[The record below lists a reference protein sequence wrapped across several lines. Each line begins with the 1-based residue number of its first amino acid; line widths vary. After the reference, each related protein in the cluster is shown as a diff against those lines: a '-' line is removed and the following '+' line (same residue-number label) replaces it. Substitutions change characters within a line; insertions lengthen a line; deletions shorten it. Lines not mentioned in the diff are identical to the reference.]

1 MKKLYISLLTAFTI
15 IQASAQDKSYFLS
28 SPSLSPDG
36 KTAYFAYDGD
46 IWKADSNGGNASR
59 ITALDG
65 EEINPRVSPDGKW
78 LAFSSNQYG
87 NYDVYVMPAEGGNIK
102 QLTFHTG
109 KDEIENWGWDSK
121 TIYFTSNRNNNFG
134 SFKTTVEGKTPQKLF
149 NNYFNNT
156 NGLAETPAG
165 EFLFTNSSES
175 ANQVHRKRYKG
186 ENNPDILGYNPK
198 NGTFKQ
204 YTNYEGKDFNPSV
217 DKNGVIYFI
226 SDENNNEYN
235 LYKIENG
242 KKIPLTQFD
251 TSIKKPFVSANGSKV
266 IFEKDYQLYIYDVAT
281 KATKALNINLNTNKT
296 LEKEQNFGVENNISY
311 YDVSPD
317 GKKMAFISRGVLFVS
332 DIEGKFT
339 QQVSDGKERAM
350 EVKWLKDNRTLLFSQ
365 TDKGYQNWF
374 SISADGKDP
383 LKQLTHDSRNNRNI
397 TLNSDLTK
405 AVYLSGRDEVRLMD
419 LKSFSSS
426 TIVKDEIWAFQNST
440 PSFSPNNEYV
450 LFSAKRNFE
459 LDIFIYNIKKQQTIN
474 LTNTGVSEEDPFWSP
489 NGKYIYFAS
498 DRTNPSYPLGMQKSN
513 IYRMALDWFDEPY
526 KSEKFDKLFTEEKKE
541 TKPSEKEKDNKDKK
555 DKKDTENKEEKDKKD
570 EKEKE
575 PVIKELKINPEN
587 TLDRIE
593 LVTDRYGY
601 QDDPSVFLDDK
612 KEILFFNS
620 NQDNGKKQLFKKVFS
635 DFEPAKSEKVF
646 DKAAY
651 YITKSDKNLFA
662 LVEGNIYKM
671 TLAALK
677 PEKVNIQYTFDK
689 DLASEFT
696 QMYDE
701 AWTGVDENFY
711 DENFHGINWKAKKE
725 QYAKY
730 LPHVHNRND
739 LRILLNDLLG
749 ELNSSHTGFSSTGKE
764 ETRYLNY
771 FTNETGIVFK
781 EDQPYI
787 VESIVRKSPAFRS
800 GVDIKPGDQ
809 LIAVNGKNI
818 DTAENRETYFTS
830 PKKQD
835 ELTLTLSRSGKNVTT
850 KVHPVSN
857 TELKTLLYDDWI
869 FNNRQRVNKL
879 SNNRIAY
886 SYMKNMST
894 DELDRFLLNM
904 VEQEN
909 RKDAIILDLRYNTG
923 GNVHDK
929 VLNFLSQRPYLQ
941 WKYREGKM
949 TTQPN
954 FAPSGKPIVLL
965 INEGSLSDA
974 EITAAGF
981 KALKLGKII
990 GQDTYRWIIFTSGK
1004 SLVDGSFYR
1013 LPSWGTYTLDGQNL
1027 EKTGVKPDIYVK
1039 NTFVDRQ
1046 KDNDP
1051 QLERAVQEILKDIKK

>member
-1 MKKLYISLLTAFTI
+1 MKRIFISLLAAFAS
-15 IQASAQDKSYFLS
+15 IQISAQEKSYFLS
-28 SPSLSPDG
+28 TPSLSPDG

-46 IWKADSNGGNASR
+46 IWKVDSNGGNASR
-59 ITALDG
+59 VTALDG
-65 EEINPRVSPDGKW
+65 EEINPRLSPDGKW

-87 NYDVYVMPAEGGNIK
+87 NYDVYVMPSEGGTIK

-109 KDEIENWGWDSK
+109 KDDMENWGWDNK

-134 SFKTTVEGKTPQKLF
+134 SFKTTIEGKTPQKLF

-165 EFLFTNSSES
+165 EYLFTSSSES

-186 ENNPDILGYNPK
+186 ANNPDILGYNPK
-198 NGTFKQ
+198 TNAYTQ
-204 YTNYEGKDFNPSV
+204 HTNYEGKDFNVSV
-217 DKNGVIYFI
+217 DKNGIIYFI

-242 KKIPLTQFD
+242 KKTALTQFD
-251 TSIKKPFVSANGSKV
+251 TSIKKPFVAANGSKV
-266 IFEKDYQLYIYDVAT
+266 IFEKDYQLYIYNTTT
-281 KATKALNINLNTNKT
+281 KNTTLLNVNLNTNKT
-296 LEKEQNFGVENNISY
+296 LEKDQNFSVENNISY

-317 GKKMAFISRGVLFVS
+317 GKKMAFVSRGILFVS

-339 QQVSDGKERAM
+339 QQVSDGKERVM
-350 EVKWLKDNRTLLFSQ
+350 EAKWLKDNRTLLFNQ

-374 SISADGKDP
+374 TISADGKGQ
-383 LKQLTHDSRNNRNI
+383 LKQLTNDLRNNRSI
-397 TLNSDLTK
+397 TLNNDLSK
-405 AVYLSGRDEVRLMD
+405 AVYLSGRDEVRLLD
-419 LKSFSSS
+419 LKNFNST
-426 TIVKDEIWAFQNST
+426 TIVKDEIWAFQNSR
-440 PSFSPNNEYV
+440 PSFSPNDEYV

-459 LDIFIYNIKKQQTIN
+459 LDIFIYNIKKGQTIN
-474 LTNTGVSEEDPFWSP
+474 LTNTGVSEEDPTWSP

-513 IYRMALDWFDEPY
+513 IYRMALDWFDEPF
-526 KSEKFDKLFTEEKKE
+526 KSEKFDKLFVEEKKE
-541 TKPSEKEKDNKDKK
+541 TKSD
-555 DKKDTENKEEKDKKD
+555 KEEKDKKD
-570 EKEKE
+570 KKGKKEDDKDKKEVKE
-575 PVIKELKINPEN
+575 PVIKELKVNPEN
-587 TLDRIE
+587 TLERIE
-593 LVTDRYGY
+593 LITDRYGY
-601 QDDPSVFLDDK
+601 QDDPIVFADDK
-612 KEILFFNS
+612 KEILLFNS
-620 NQDNGKKQLFKKVFS
+620 NQDNGKRQLFKKVFT

-651 YITKSDKNLFA
+651 YITKNDKNLFA
-662 LVEGNIYKM
+662 LIEGNIYK
-671 TLAALK
+671 TAISALK
-677 PEKVNIQYTFDK
+677 PEKINIQYTFNK
-689 DLASEFT
+689 NLASEFT

-701 AWTGVDENFY
+701 TWTGVEENFY
-711 DENFHGINWKAKKE
+711 DEKFHGVDWKGKKE

-730 LPHVHNRND
+730 LPYVNSRND

-749 ELNSSHTGFSSTGKE
+749 ELNSSHIGFSSSGKE
-764 ETRYLNY
+764 ESTYLNY
-771 FTNETGIVFK
+771 FTNETGIIFK
-781 EDQPYI
+781 KDAPYT

-800 GVDIKPGDQ
+800 GVDIKPGDE
-809 LIAVNGKNI
+809 LISVNGKTI
-818 DTAENRETYFTS
+818 DPKENNEIYFTT

-835 ELTLTLSRSGKNVTT
+835 ELTLVFNRGGKNITA
-850 KVHPVSN
+850 KVHPISN
-857 TELKTLLYDDWI
+857 TELKGLLYDDWI
-869 FNNRQRVNKL
+869 FNNRQRVNQL

-894 DELDRFLLNM
+894 DELDRFLLDM

-909 RKDAIILDLRYNTG
+909 KKEAVILDLRFNTG

-929 VLNFLSQRPYLQ
+929 VLNFLAQKPYLQ

-949 TTQPN
+949 TAQPN

-974 EITAAGF
+974 EMTAAGF

-990 GQDTYRWIIFTSGK
+990 GQETYRWIIFTSGK

-1039 NTFVDRQ
+1039 NTFLDRQ
-1046 KDNDP
+1046 SDNDP
-1051 QLERAVQEILKDIKK
+1051 QLERAIQEILKDLKK

>member
-1 MKKLYISLLTAFTI
+1 MKKTFISLFSAFALMQI
-15 IQASAQDKSYFLS
+15 SAQEKSYFLS
-28 SPSLSPDG
+28 TPSLSPDG

-46 IWKADSNGGNASR
+46 LWKVDSNGGNASR

-87 NYDVYVMPAEGGNIK
+87 NYDVYVMPADGGTIR

-109 KDEIENWGWDSK
+109 KDEMESWGWDSK

-134 SFKTTVEGKTPQKLF
+134 SFKTTIEGKTPQKLF

-165 EFLFTNSSES
+165 EYLFTSSSES

-186 ENNPDILGYNPK
+186 ENNPEILGYNPK
-198 NGTFKQ
+198 NNSFKQ
-204 YTNYEGKDFNPSV
+204 YTSYEGKDFNPSV
-217 DKNGVIYFI
+217 DKNGIIYFI

-242 KKIPLTQFD
+242 TKTALTQFD
-251 TSIKKPFVSANGSKV
+251 TSIKKPFVAANGSKV
-266 IFEKDYQLYIYDVAT
+266 IFEKDYQLYIYDVAGKST
-281 KATKALNINLNTNKT
+281 KLLNTSLNTNKT
-296 LEKEQNFGVENNISY
+296 LEKDQNFNVESNISY

-317 GKKMAFISRGVLFVS
+317 GKKMAFVSRGVLFVS
-332 DIEGKFT
+332 DSEGKFA
-339 QQVSDGKERAM
+339 QQVSDGKERVM
-350 EVKWLKDNRTLLFSQ
+350 EVKWLKDNRTLLYSQ

-374 SISADGKDP
+374 SISADGKEQP
-383 LKQLTHDSRNNRNI
+383 RQLTHDLRNNRSI
-397 TLNSDLTK
+397 TLNKDLSK

-419 LKSFSSS
+419 LSNFSST
-426 TIVKDEIWAFQNST
+426 TIVRDEIWAFQNSK

-459 LDIFIYNIKKQQTIN
+459 LDIFIHNIKKGQTIN
-474 LTNTGVSEEDPFWSP
+474 LTNTGVSEEDPYWSP

-498 DRTNPSYPLGMQKSN
+498 DRINPSYPLGMQKSN
-513 IYRMALDWFDEPY
+513 IFRMALDWFDEPY
-526 KSEKFDKLFTEEKKE
+526 KSERFDKLFIEEEKEKKTTDTQKDSKEKKNKKEESTDKEEKKQ
-541 TKPSEKEKDNKDKK
+541 
-555 DKKDTENKEEKDKKD
+555 
-570 EKEKE
+570 EKE
-575 PVIKELKINPEN
+575 PVIKELKVNPEN
-587 TLDRIE
+587 TLERIE

-601 QDDPSVFLDDK
+601 QDGPAVFADDK

-620 NQDNGKKQLFKKVFS
+620 NQDNGKRQLFKKVFT

-651 YITKSDKNLFA
+651 YITKNNKNLFA
-662 LVEGNIYKM
+662 LIEGNIYKM
-671 TLAALK
+671 TLAAGK
-677 PEKVNIQYTFDK
+677 PEKVNIQYNFDK
-689 DLASEFT
+689 NLASEFT
-696 QMYDE
+696 QMYNE
-701 AWTGVDENFY
+701 AWTGVEENFY
-711 DENFHGINWKAKKE
+711 DENFHGVNWKAKKE

-730 LPHVHNRND
+730 LPYVNNRND

-749 ELNSSHTGFSSTGKE
+749 ELNSSHIGFSSSGKE
-764 ETRYLNY
+764 ESTYLNY
-771 FTNETGIVFK
+771 ITNESGIIFK
-781 EDQPYI
+781 KDQPYM

-809 LIAVNGKNI
+809 LVSVNGKNI
-818 DTAENRETYFTS
+818 DPNENREAYFTS

-835 ELTLTLSRSGKNVTT
+835 ELILTFSRNGKNVTT

-857 TELKTLLYDDWI
+857 AELKRLLYDDWI
-869 FNNRQRVNKL
+869 FNNRQRVNQL

-894 DELDRFLLNM
+894 DELDRFLLDM
-904 VEQEN
+904 VEQEIQ
-909 RKDAIILDLRYNTG
+909 KDAVILDLRYNTG

-929 VLNFLSQRPYLQ
+929 VLNFLAQKPYLQ

-949 TTQPN
+949 TAQPN

-974 EITAAGF
+974 EMTAAGF

-990 GQDTYRWIIFTSGK
+990 GQETYRWIIFTSGK
-1004 SLVDGSFYR
+1004 SLVDGSYYR
-1013 LPSWGTYTLDGQNL
+1013 LPAWGTYTLDGQNL

-1039 NTFVDRQ
+1039 NTFLDRQ
-1046 KDNDP
+1046 QGNDP
-1051 QLERAVQEILKDIKK
+1051 QLERAIQEIMKDLKK

>member
-1 MKKLYISLLTAFTI
+1 MKKTIISLLTAFSI
-15 IQASAQDKSYFLS
+15 IGISAQDKSYFLS

-36 KTAYFAYDGD
+36 KTAYFSYDGD
-46 IWKADSNGGNASR
+46 IWKVDSNGGNASR

-65 EEINPRVSPDGKW
+65 EEINPRLSPDGKW

-109 KDEIENWGWDSK
+109 RDEMESWSWDSK
-121 TIYFTSNRNNNFG
+121 TIYFTSGRNNNFG
-134 SFKTTVEGKTPQKLF
+134 SFKTTIEGKTPQKLF

-156 NGLAETPAG
+156 NGLVETPAG
-165 EFLFTNSSES
+165 EYLFTSSSES
-175 ANQVHRKRYKG
+175 AHQVQRKRYKG

-198 NGTFKQ
+198 SNSFKQ

-217 DKNGVIYFI
+217 DKNGIIYFI
-226 SDENNNEYN
+226 SDENNGEYN
-235 LYKIENG
+235 LYKLENG
-242 KKIPLTQFD
+242 TKTSLTQFD
-251 TSIKKPFVSANGSKV
+251 TSIKKPSVSADGSKV
-266 IFEKDYQLYIYDVAT
+266 IFEKDYQLYIYDIASKNT
-281 KATKALNINLNTNKT
+281 KPLNVSLNTNKT
-296 LEKEQNFGVENNISY
+296 LEKEQNFNVENNISY

-317 GKKMAFISRGVLFVS
+317 GKKMAFISRGVVFVS
-332 DIEGKFT
+332 DIEGKFA

-350 EVKWLKDNRTLLFSQ
+350 EVKWLKDNRTLLYSQ
-365 TDKGYQNWF
+365 TYNGYQNWF
-374 SISADGKDP
+374 TIPADGKGQS
-383 LKQLTHDSRNNRNI
+383 KQLTEDLRNNRNI
-397 TLNSDLTK
+397 TFNSDLSK
-405 AVYLSGRDEVRLMD
+405 AVYLSGRDEVRLLD
-419 LKSFSSS
+419 LKSFKST
-426 TIVKDEIWAFQNST
+426 TIVKDEIWAFQNSR

-459 LDIFIYNIKKQQTIN
+459 LDIFIYNIKKGQTLN
-474 LTNTGVSEEDPFWSP
+474 LTNTGVSEEDPVWSP
-489 NGKYIYFAS
+489 NGRYIYFAS

-513 IYRMALDWFDEPY
+513 IYRMALDWFDEPF
-526 KSEKFDKLFTEEKKE
+526 KSEKFDNLFTEEKKE
-541 TKPSEKEKDNKDKK
+541 TKPSDKDKDKK
-555 DKKDTENKEEKDKKD
+555 NKKEDGKDK
-570 EKEKE
+570 EKKEEKE
-575 PVIKELKINPEN
+575 PVIKELKVNPED

-601 QDDPSVFLDDK
+601 QDDPAVFSDDK
-612 KEILFFNS
+612 KEILLFNS
-620 NQDNGKKQLFKKVFS
+620 NQDNGKRQLFKKVFT

-651 YITKSDKNLFA
+651 YLTKNEKNLFA
-662 LVEGNIYKM
+662 LIEGNIYK
-671 TLAALK
+671 TTVAALK
-677 PEKVNIQYTFDK
+677 PEKINIQYSFDK

-696 QMYDE
+696 QMYAE
-701 AWTGVDENFY
+701 AWTGVEENFY
-711 DENFHGINWKAKKE
+711 DEKFHGIDWKAKKE

-730 LPHVHNRND
+730 LPYVHNRND

-764 ETRYLNY
+764 EAMFLNY
-771 FTNETGIVFK
+771 FTNETGIIFK
-781 EDQPYI
+781 KDQPYT
-787 VESIVRKSPAFRS
+787 VESIVRKSPAYRS

-809 LIAVNGKNI
+809 LISVNGKKI
-818 DTAENRETYFTS
+818 DPNENRETYFTS

-835 ELTLTLSRSGKNVTT
+835 ELVLTFSRDGKNITT
-850 KVHPVSN
+850 KVHPISN
-857 TELKTLLYDDWI
+857 GELKALLYDDWI
-869 FNNRQRVNKL
+869 YNNHQRVDKL

-886 SYMKNMST
+886 SCMKNMST
-894 DELDRFLLNM
+894 DELDRFLLDM

-909 RKDAIILDLRYNTG
+909 RKDAVILDLRYNTG

-929 VLNFLSQRPYLQ
+929 VLNFLSQKPYLQ

-965 INEGSLSDA
+965 INEASLSDA
-974 EITAAGF
+974 EMTAAGF

-990 GQDTYRWIIFTSGK
+990 GQDTYRWIIFTSAKG
-1004 SLVDGSFYR
+1004 LVDGSSYR

-1039 NTFVDRQ
+1039 NTFMDRLQ
-1046 KDNDP
+1046 DNDP
-1051 QLERAVQEILKDIKK
+1051 QLERAVQEILKDLKK

>member
-1 MKKLYISLLTAFTI
+1 MKKIFISLLTAFSI
-15 IQASAQDKSYFLS
+15 IQISAQEKSYFLS

-36 KTAYFAYDGD
+36 KTAYFAYGGD
-46 IWKADSNGGNASR
+46 IWKVDSNGGNASR

-65 EEINPRVSPDGKW
+65 EEINPRISPDGKW

-87 NYDVYVMPAEGGNIK
+87 NYDVYVMPVEGGTIK

-109 KDEIENWGWDSK
+109 KDEIESWGWDSK
-121 TIYFTSNRNNNFG
+121 TLYFTSNRNNNFG
-134 SFKTTVEGKTPQKLF
+134 SFKTTIEGKTPQKLF
-149 NNYFNNT
+149 YNYFNNT
-156 NGLAETPAG
+156 SGIAETPAG
-165 EFLFTNSSES
+165 EYLFTSSSE
-175 ANQVHRKRYKG
+175 AVNQTHRKRYKG
-186 ENNPDILGYNPK
+186 ENNPDILGYSPWSNS
-198 NGTFKQ
+198 FRQ

-217 DKNGVIYFI
+217 DENGSVYFI

-235 LYKIENG
+235 LYQIENG
-242 KKIPLTQFD
+242 KKISLTQFD
-251 TSIKKPFVSANGSKV
+251 TSIKKPFVSANGAKV
-266 IFEKDYQLYIYDVAT
+266 IFEKDYQLYIYDTAA
-281 KATKALNINLNTNKT
+281 KSTKALDISLNTNKI
-296 LEKEQNFGVENNISY
+296 LEKEQNFSVENNISY

-317 GKKMAFISRGVLFVS
+317 GKKIAFVSRGVLFVS

-339 QQVSDGKERAM
+339 QQISNGKERVM
-350 EVKWLKDNRTLLFSQ
+350 EVKWLKDNRTLLFNQ

-374 SISADGKDP
+374 SITADGKDQA
-383 LKQLTHDSRNNRNI
+383 KQLTHDLRNNRNI
-397 TLNSDLTK
+397 TLNNDLSK
-405 AVYLSGRDEVRLMD
+405 AVYLSGRDEVRIMD
-419 LKSFSSS
+419 LKSFSSTS
-426 TIVKDEIWAFQNST
+426 IIKDEIWAFQNSK

-459 LDIFIYNIKKQQTIN
+459 LDIFIYNIKKSQTIN

-489 NGKYIYFAS
+489 NGKYIYFSS

-526 KSEKFDKLFTEEKKE
+526 KSEKFDKLFIEEKKSPE
-541 TKPSEKEKDNKDKK
+541 TPKKTKE
-555 DKKDTENKEEKDKKD
+555 KKD
-570 EKEKE
+570 ESKEKKEEKE
-575 PVIKELKINPEN
+575 PVIKELKVNPED
-587 TLDRIE
+587 TLERIE

-601 QDDPSVFLDDK
+601 QDDPTVFADDK
-612 KEILFFNS
+612 KEILLFNS
-620 NQDNGKKQLFKKVFS
+620 NQDNGKKQLFKKVFT

-646 DKAAY
+646 DKEASQ
-651 YITKSDKNLFA
+651 ITKIEKNIFA
-662 LVEGNIYKM
+662 LIEGNIYKM
-671 TLAALK
+671 TLDALK
-677 PEKVNIQYTFDK
+677 PEKINIQYAFDK

-696 QMYDE
+696 QMYNE
-701 AWTGVDENFY
+701 AWTGVEENFY

-730 LPHVHNRND
+730 LPYVNNRND

-781 EDQPYI
+781 ADQPYI
-787 VESIVRKSPAFRS
+787 VESVVRKSPAFRS
-800 GVDIKPGDQ
+800 GVDVQPGDQ
-809 LIAVNGKNI
+809 LIAVNGKKT
-818 DTAENRETYFTS
+818 DPLENREAYFTS

-835 ELTLTLSRSGKNVTT
+835 ELILTFSRSGKNVTT
-850 KVHPVSN
+850 KVHPISN
-857 TELKTLLYDDWI
+857 TDLKGLLYDDWI

-894 DELDRFLLNM
+894 DELDRFLLDM

-909 RKDAIILDLRYNTG
+909 KKDAVILDLRYNTG

-929 VLNFLSQRPYLQ
+929 VLNFLAQKPYLQ

-954 FAPSGKPIVLL
+954 FAPAGKPIVLL
-965 INEGSLSDA
+965 INEASLSDA
-974 EITAAGF
+974 EMTAAGF

-1039 NTFVDRQ
+1039 NSFMDRQ
-1046 KDNDP
+1046 QDNDP
-1051 QLERAVQEILKDIKK
+1051 QLERAVQEILKDLKK

>member
-1 MKKLYISLLTAFTI
+1 MKKIFISLLTAFSI
-15 IQASAQDKSYFLS
+15 IQISAQEKSYFLS
-28 SPSLSPDG
+28 SPSLSPNG
-36 KTAYFAYDGD
+36 ATAYFAFGGD
-46 IWKADSNGGNASR
+46 IWKVDSNGGNASR

-65 EEINPRVSPDGKW
+65 EEINPRISPDGKW

-87 NYDVYVMPAEGGNIK
+87 NYDVYVMPVEGGAIK

-109 KDEIENWGWDSK
+109 KDEIESWGWDSK
-121 TIYFTSNRNNNFG
+121 TLYFTSNRNNNFG
-134 SFKTTVEGKTPQKLF
+134 SFKTTIDGKTPQKLF

-156 NGLAETPAG
+156 SGITETPAG
-165 EFLFTNSSES
+165 EYLFTNSSEA
-175 ANQVHRKRYKG
+175 ANQTHRKQYKG
-186 ENNPDILGYNPK
+186 ENNPDILGYSPQN
-198 NGTFKQ
+198 NSFRQ

-217 DKNGVIYFI
+217 DKNGSVYFI

-235 LYKIENG
+235 LYQIENG

-266 IFEKDYQLYIYDVAT
+266 IFEKDYQLYIYDVAAKNT
-281 KATKALNINLNTNKT
+281 KVLDISLNTNKI
-296 LEKEQNFGVENNISY
+296 LEKEQNFSVENNISY

-317 GKKMAFISRGVLFVS
+317 GKKIAFVSRGVLFVS

-339 QQVSDGKERAM
+339 QKISDGKERVM
-350 EVKWLKDNRTLLFSQ
+350 EVKWLKDNRTLLFNQ

-374 SISADGKDP
+374 SIAADGKNQP
-383 LKQLTHDSRNNRNI
+383 KQLTHDLRNNRNI
-397 TLNSDLTK
+397 TLNTDLSK
-405 AVYLSGRDEVRLMD
+405 AVYLSGRDEVRIMD
-419 LKSFSSS
+419 LKGFNST
-426 TIVKDEIWAFQNST
+426 TIVKDEIWAFQNSK

-459 LDIFIYNIKKQQTIN
+459 LDILIYNIKKSQTIN

-489 NGKYIYFAS
+489 NGKYIYFSS

-526 KSEKFDKLFTEEKKE
+526 KSEKFDKLFIEEQKSSEKTKDKKEKKDE
-541 TKPSEKEKDNKDKK
+541 NKDKK
-555 DKKDTENKEEKDKKD
+555 
-570 EKEKE
+570 KEKE
-575 PVIKELKINPEN
+575 PVIKELKVDPEN
-587 TLDRIE
+587 TLERIE

-601 QDDPSVFLDDK
+601 QDNPTVFADDK
-612 KEILFFNS
+612 KETLLFNS
-620 NQDNGKKQLFKKVFS
+620 NQDNGKKQLFKKVFI

-646 DKAAY
+646 DKEASL
-651 YITKSDKNLFA
+651 INKIEKNLFA
-662 LVEGNIYKM
+662 LIEGNIYKM
-671 TLAALK
+671 TLDALK
-677 PEKVNIQYTFDK
+677 PEKINIQHAFDK

-696 QMYDE
+696 QMYNE

-730 LPHVHNRND
+730 LPYVNNRND

-749 ELNSSHTGFSSTGKE
+749 ELNSSHTGFSSSGKE

-781 EDQPYI
+781 TDQPYT

-800 GVDIKPGDQ
+800 GVDVKPGDQ
-809 LIAVNGKNI
+809 LIAVNGKKI
-818 DTAENRETYFTS
+818 DPLENREAYFTS

-835 ELTLTLSRSGKNVTT
+835 ELILTFSRNGKNITT
-850 KVHPVSN
+850 KVHPISN
-857 TELKTLLYDDWI
+857 IDLKVLLYDDWI

-879 SNNRIAY
+879 SDNRIAY
-886 SYMKNMST
+886 SYMKNMSS
-894 DELDRFLLNM
+894 DELDRFLLDM

-909 RKDAIILDLRYNTG
+909 KKDAVILDLRYNTG

-929 VLNFLSQRPYLQ
+929 VLNFLAQKPYLQ

-954 FAPSGKPIVLL
+954 FAPAGKPIVLL
-965 INEGSLSDA
+965 INEASLSDA
-974 EITAAGF
+974 EMTAAGF

-1039 NTFVDRQ
+1039 NTFIDRQ
-1046 KDNDP
+1046 QGNDP
-1051 QLERAVQEILKDIKK
+1051 QLERAVQEILKDLKK

>member
-1 MKKLYISLLTAFTI
+1 MKRIFISLLAAFAS
-15 IQASAQDKSYFLS
+15 IQVSAQEKSYFLS

-46 IWKADSNGGNASR
+46 IWKVDSNGGNASR
-59 ITALDG
+59 ITALEG
-65 EEINPRVSPDGKW
+65 EEINPRISPDGKW

-87 NYDVYVMPAEGGNIK
+87 NYDVYVMPAEGGSIK

-134 SFKTTVEGKTPQKLF
+134 SFKTTIEGETPQKLF

-156 NGLAETPAG
+156 NGLAETPGG
-165 EFLFTNSSES
+165 EYLFTSSSES
-175 ANQVHRKRYKG
+175 ANQVHRKHYKG

-198 NGTFKQ
+198 NNSFKQ
-204 YTNYEGKDFNPSV
+204 YTNYAGKDFNPSV
-217 DKNGVIYFI
+217 DKNGTIYFI

-235 LYKIENG
+235 LYELKNG
-242 KKIPLTQFD
+242 KKVPLTQFE

-266 IFEKDYQLYIYDVAT
+266 IFEKDYQLYTYDVAT
-281 KATKALNINLNTNKT
+281 KDIKALNISLNTNKT
-296 LEKEQNFGVENNISY
+296 LEKEQNFNIENNISY
-311 YDVSPD
+311 YDISSD
-317 GKKMAFISRGVLFVS
+317 GKKIAFVSRGVLFVS

-339 QQVSDGKERAM
+339 QQISDGKERVM
-350 EVKWLKDNRTLLFSQ
+350 EVKWLKDNRTLLFNQ
-365 TDKGYQNWF
+365 TYQGYQNWF
-374 SISADGKDP
+374 SIAADGKGQV
-383 LKQLTHDSRNNRNI
+383 KQLTTDLRNNRNI
-397 TLNSDLTK
+397 TLNNDLSK

-419 LKSFSSS
+419 LKSLHST
-426 TIVKDEIWAFQNST
+426 TIVKDEIWAFQNSK

-459 LDIFIYNIKKQQTIN
+459 LDIFVYHIGKSKIIN

-489 NGKYIYFAS
+489 NGKYIYFTS

-526 KSEKFDKLFTEEKKE
+526 KSERFDKLFTEEVKKPE
-541 TKPSEKEKDNKDKK
+541 TTKENKDKK
-555 DKKDTENKEEKDKKD
+555 EEDKEKKEEK
-570 EKEKE
+570 EI
-575 PVIKELKINPEN
+575 VVKELKINPEN
-587 TLDRIE
+587 TLERIE

-601 QDDPSVFLDDK
+601 QEDPTVFMDDK

-620 NQDNGKKQLFKKVFS
+620 NQDNGKKQLFKKVFT
-635 DFEPAKSEKVF
+635 DFETAKSEKVF
-646 DKAAY
+646 DKEAS
-651 YITKSDKNLFA
+651 YIIKNDKSFFTLI
-662 LVEGNIYKM
+662 EGNIYKM
-671 TLAALK
+671 AIATLK
-677 PEKVNIQYTFDK
+677 PEKINIQYTFNK
-689 DLASEFT
+689 NLASEFT

-701 AWTGVDENFY
+701 TWTGVEENFY
-711 DENFHGINWKAKKE
+711 DEKFHGINWKAKKE

-730 LPHVHNRND
+730 LPYINNRND

-771 FTNETGIVFK
+771 FTNETGIIFK
-781 EDQPYI
+781 KDQPYS
-787 VESIVRKSPAFRS
+787 VEGIVRKSPAFRS

-818 DTAENRETYFTS
+818 DVHENRESYFTS
-830 PKKQD
+830 PKKQ
-835 ELTLTLSRSGKNVTT
+835 EEVILTFTRNGKDITT
-850 KVHPVSN
+850 KVHPISN
-857 TELKTLLYDDWI
+857 TELKGLLYDEWI
-869 FNNRQRVNKL
+869 FNNRQRVNQM
-879 SNNRIAY
+879 SNSRIAY
-886 SYMKNMST
+886 SYMKNMTT
-894 DELDRFLLNM
+894 DELDRFLLDM
-904 VEQEN
+904 VEQEIQ
-909 RKDAIILDLRYNTG
+909 KEAVILDLRYNTG

-929 VLNFLSQRPYLQ
+929 VLNFLSQKPYLQ

-965 INEGSLSDA
+965 INEASLSDA
-974 EITAAGF
+974 EMTAAGF

-1004 SLVDGSFYR
+1004 SLVDGSYYR
-1013 LPSWGTYTLDGQNL
+1013 LPAWGTYTLDGQNL
-1027 EKTGVKPDIYVK
+1027 EKTGVKPDIYIK
-1039 NTFVDRQ
+1039 NTFIDRQ
-1046 KDNDP
+1046 QDHDP
-1051 QLERAVQEILKDIKK
+1051 QLERAVQEILKDLRK

>member
-1 MKKLYISLLTAFTI
+1 MKKTIISLFTAFSI
-15 IQASAQDKSYFLS
+15 IGISAQDKSYFLS
-28 SPSLSPDG
+28 NPSLSPDG
-36 KTAYFAYDGD
+36 KTAYFSYDGD

-65 EEINPRVSPDGKW
+65 EEINPRLSPNGKW

-87 NYDVYVMPAEGGNIK
+87 NYDVYVMPAEGGTIK

-109 KDEIENWGWDSK
+109 RDEMESWAWDSK

-134 SFKTTVEGKTPQKLF
+134 SFKTTIEGKTPQKLF

-156 NGLAETPAG
+156 NGLVETPAG
-165 EFLFTNSSES
+165 EYLFTSSSES
-175 ANQVHRKRYKG
+175 AHQVQRKRYKG

-198 NGTFKQ
+198 SNSFKQ

-217 DKNGVIYFI
+217 DKNGITYFI
-226 SDENNNEYN
+226 SDENNGEYN
-235 LYKIENG
+235 LYKLENG
-242 KKIPLTQFD
+242 KKTSLTQFD
-251 TSIKKPFVSANGSKV
+251 TSIKKPFVSADGSKV
-266 IFEKDYQLYIYDVAT
+266 IFEKDYQLYIYDIAS
-281 KATKALNINLNTNKT
+281 KNAKHLNVSLNTNKT
-296 LEKEQNFGVENNISY
+296 LEKEQNFNVENNISY

-332 DIEGKFT
+332 DIEGKFA

-350 EVKWLKDNRTLLFSQ
+350 EVKWLKDNRTLLYSQ
-365 TDKGYQNWF
+365 TYNGYQNWF
-374 SISADGKDP
+374 TIPADGKGQIN
-383 LKQLTHDSRNNRNI
+383 QLTEDLRNNRNI
-397 TLNSDLTK
+397 TLNSDLSK
-405 AVYLSGRDEVRLMD
+405 AVYLSGRDEVRLLD
-419 LKSFSSS
+419 LKSLKST
-426 TIVKDEIWAFQNST
+426 TIVKDEIWAFQNSR

-459 LDIFIYNIKKQQTIN
+459 LDIFIYNIKKGQTLN
-474 LTNTGVSEEDPFWSP
+474 LTNTGVSEEDPIWSP

-513 IYRMALDWFDEPY
+513 IYRMALDWFDEPF

-541 TKPSEKEKDNKDKK
+541 TKPSDKAKDKDKK
-555 DKKDTENKEEKDKKD
+555 DKKEEDKDKEKKEEQ
-570 EKEKE
+570 E
-575 PVIKELKINPEN
+575 PAIKELKVNPED

-601 QDDPSVFLDDK
+601 QDDPTVFSDDK
-612 KEILFFNS
+612 KEILLFNS
-620 NQDNGKKQLFKKVFS
+620 NQDNGKRQLYKKVFT

-651 YITKSDKNLFA
+651 YLTKNEKNLFA
-662 LVEGNIYKM
+662 LIEGNIYK
-671 TLAALK
+671 TTVAALK
-677 PEKVNIQYTFDK
+677 PEKINIQYSFDK

-696 QMYDE
+696 QMFAE
-701 AWTGVDENFY
+701 AWTGVEENFY
-711 DENFHGINWKAKKE
+711 DEKFHGIDWKAKKE

-730 LPHVHNRND
+730 LPYVHNRND

-764 ETRYLNY
+764 EAVYLNY
-771 FTNETGIVFK
+771 FTNETGIIFK
-781 EDQPYI
+781 KDQPYT

-800 GVDIKPGDQ
+800 GVDIKSGDQ
-809 LIAVNGKNI
+809 LISVNGKKVDPNENI
-818 DTAENRETYFTS
+818 ETYFTS

-835 ELTLTLSRSGKNVTT
+835 ELVLTFNRDGKNVTI
-850 KVHPVSN
+850 KVHPISN
-857 TELKTLLYDDWI
+857 GELKGLLYDDWI
-869 FNNRQRVNKL
+869 YNNHQRVDKL

-886 SYMKNMST
+886 SCMKNMST
-894 DELDRFLLNM
+894 DELDRFLLDM

-909 RKDAIILDLRYNTG
+909 RKDAVILDLRYNTG

-929 VLNFLSQRPYLQ
+929 VLNFLSQKPYLQ

-965 INEGSLSDA
+965 INEASLSDA
-974 EITAAGF
+974 EMTAAGF

-990 GQDTYRWIIFTSGK
+990 GQDTYRWIIFTSAKG
-1004 SLVDGSFYR
+1004 LVDGSSYR

-1039 NTFVDRQ
+1039 NTFMDRLQ
-1046 KDNDP
+1046 NNDP
-1051 QLERAVQEILKDIKK
+1051 QLERAVQEILKDLKK

>member
-1 MKKLYISLLTAFTI
+1 MKKTIISLLAAFSI
-15 IQASAQDKSYFLS
+15 IGISAQEKSYFLS

-65 EEINPRVSPDGKW
+65 EEINPRLSPDGKW

-87 NYDVYVMPAEGGNIK
+87 NYDVYVMPAGGGTIK

-109 KDEIENWGWDSK
+109 RDEMESWAWDSK
-121 TIYFTSNRNNNFG
+121 TIYFTSSRNNNFG
-134 SFKTTVEGKTPQKLF
+134 SFKTTIEGKTPQKLF

-156 NGLAETPAG
+156 NGLVETPAG
-165 EFLFTNSSES
+165 EYLFTSSSES
-175 ANQVHRKRYKG
+175 AHQVQRKRYKG

-198 NGTFKQ
+198 NNTFKQ

-217 DKNGVIYFI
+217 DKNGIIYFI
-226 SDENNNEYN
+226 SDENNGEYN
-235 LYKIENG
+235 LYKLENG
-242 KKIPLTQFD
+242 KKTALTQFD
-251 TSIKKPFVSANGSKV
+251 TSIKKPFVSADGSKI
-266 IFEKDYQLYIYDVAT
+266 IFEKDYQLYTYDIASKNT
-281 KATKALNINLNTNKT
+281 TPLTISLNINKT
-296 LEKEQNFGVENNISY
+296 LDKEQNFNVENNISY

-332 DIEGKFT
+332 DIEGKFA

-350 EVKWLKDNRTLLFSQ
+350 EVKWLKDNRTLLYSQ
-365 TDKGYQNWF
+365 TYNGYQNWF
-374 SISADGKDP
+374 TIQADGKGQP
-383 LKQLTHDSRNNRNI
+383 KQLTEDLRNNRNI
-397 TLNSDLTK
+397 TLNGDLSK
-405 AVYLSGRDEVRLMD
+405 AVYLSGRDEVRVLD
-419 LKSFSSS
+419 LKSFKST
-426 TIVKDEIWAFQNST
+426 TIVKDEIWAFQNSR

-459 LDIFIYNIKKQQTIN
+459 LDIFIYNIKKGQTLN
-474 LTNTGVSEEDPFWSP
+474 LTNTGVSEEDPVWSP
-489 NGKYIYFAS
+489 NGRYIYFAS

-513 IYRMALDWFDEPY
+513 IYRMALDWFDEPF
-526 KSEKFDKLFTEEKKE
+526 KSEKFDSLFTEEKKE
-541 TKPSEKEKDNKDKK
+541 EKSSDKAKDKDKDKK
-555 DKKDTENKEEKDKKD
+555 DKKEEDKDK
-570 EKEKE
+570 EKKEEKE
-575 PVIKELKINPEN
+575 PVIKELKVNPED

-601 QDDPSVFLDDK
+601 QDDPAVFTDDK
-612 KEILFFNS
+612 KEILLFNS
-620 NQDNGKKQLFKKVFS
+620 NQDNGKRQLYKKVFT

-651 YITKSDKNLFA
+651 YLTKNEKNLFA
-662 LVEGNIYKM
+662 LIEGNIYK
-671 TLAALK
+671 TTVAALK
-677 PEKVNIQYTFDK
+677 PEKINIQYSFDK

-696 QMYDE
+696 QMYAE
-701 AWTGVDENFY
+701 AWTGVEENFY
-711 DENFHGINWKAKKE
+711 DEKFHGIDWKAKKE

-730 LPHVHNRND
+730 LPYVHNRND

-764 ETRYLNY
+764 EAMFLNY
-771 FTNETGIVFK
+771 FTNETGIIFK
-781 EDQPYI
+781 KDQPYT

-809 LIAVNGKNI
+809 LISVNGKKI
-818 DTAENRETYFTS
+818 DPNENRETYFTS

-835 ELTLTLSRSGKNVTT
+835 ELVLTFSRDGKNVTT
-850 KVHPVSN
+850 KVHPISN
-857 TELKTLLYDDWI
+857 GELKGLLYDDWI
-869 FNNRQRVNKL
+869 YNNHQRVDKL

-886 SYMKNMST
+886 SCMKNMST
-894 DELDRFLLNM
+894 DELDRFLLDM

-909 RKDAIILDLRYNTG
+909 RKDAVILDLRYNTG

-929 VLNFLSQRPYLQ
+929 VLNFLSQKPYLQ

-965 INEGSLSDA
+965 INEASLSDA
-974 EITAAGF
+974 EMTAAGF

-990 GQDTYRWIIFTSGK
+990 GQDTYRWIIFTSAKG
-1004 SLVDGSFYR
+1004 LVDGSSYR

-1039 NTFVDRQ
+1039 NTFMDRLQ
-1046 KDNDP
+1046 NNDP
-1051 QLERAVQEILKDIKK
+1051 QLERAVQEILKDLKK

>member
-1 MKKLYISLLTAFTI
+1 MKKTIISLLTVFAI
-15 IQASAQDKSYFLS
+15 IQVSAQEKSYFLS
-28 SPSLSPDG
+28 TPSLSPDG

-46 IWKADSNGGNASR
+46 LWKVDSNGGNASR

-65 EEINPRVSPDGKW
+65 EEINPRISPDGKW

-87 NYDVYVMPAEGGNIK
+87 NYDVYVMPTEGGTIK

-109 KDEIENWGWDSK
+109 KDEMESWGWDSK
-121 TIYFTSNRNNNFG
+121 TIYFTSSRNNNFG
-134 SFKTTVEGKTPQKLF
+134 SFKTTIEGKTPQKLF

-156 NGLAETPAG
+156 NGLVETPAG
-165 EFLFTNSSES
+165 EYLFTSSSES

-186 ENNPDILGYNPK
+186 ENNPDILSYNPK
-198 NGTFKQ
+198 NSAFKQ
-204 YTNYEGKDFNPSV
+204 YTNYEGKDFNPSI
-217 DKNGVIYFI
+217 DKNGTIYFI

-242 KKIPLTQFD
+242 KKTALTQFD
-251 TSIKKPFVSANGSKV
+251 TSIKKPFVAANGSKV
-266 IFEKDYQLYIYDVAT
+266 IFEKDYQLYIYDVASKST
-281 KATKALNINLNTNKT
+281 KVLNTSLNTNKT
-296 LEKEQNFGVENNISY
+296 LEKEQNFSVENNISY

-317 GKKMAFISRGVLFVS
+317 GKKMAFVSRGVLFVS

-339 QQVSDGKERAM
+339 QQISDGKERVM
-350 EVKWLKDNRTLLFSQ
+350 DVKWLKDNRTLIFSQ
-365 TDKGYQNWF
+365 TYKGYQNWF
-374 SISADGKDP
+374 TISADGKGQ
-383 LKQLTHDSRNNRNI
+383 LKQLTQDLRNNRNI

-419 LKSFSSS
+419 LTNFNST
-426 TIVKDEIWAFQNST
+426 TIVKDEIWAFQNSK

-459 LDIFIYNIKKQQTIN
+459 LDIFVYNIKKGQTIN
-474 LTNTGVSEEDPFWSP
+474 LTNTGVSEEDPYWSP
-489 NGKYIYFAS
+489 NGKYIYFTS
-498 DRTNPSYPLGMQKSN
+498 DRINPSYPLGLQKSN

-526 KSEKFDKLFTEEKKE
+526 KSEKFDSLFVEEKKE
-541 TKPSEKEKDNKDKK
+541 AKPDKAEKDKNDSKDKK
-555 DKKDTENKEEKDKKD
+555 EDNKEKKEEK
-570 EKEKE
+570 KE
-575 PVIKELKINPEN
+575 PVIKELKVNPEN
-587 TLDRIE
+587 TLERIE

-601 QDDPSVFLDDK
+601 QDDPVVFASDK

-620 NQDNGKKQLFKKVFS
+620 NQDNGKKQLFKKVFA

-651 YITKSDKNLFA
+651 NISKVDKNVFSII
-662 LVEGNIYKM
+662 EGNIYKM
-671 TLAALK
+671 ALETTK
-677 PEKVNIQYTFDK
+677 PEKINIQYTFNK

-701 AWTGVDENFY
+701 AWTGVEENFY
-711 DENFHGINWKAKKE
+711 DEKFHGINWKAKKE

-730 LPHVHNRND
+730 LPYVNNRND

-749 ELNSSHTGFSSTGKE
+749 ELNSSHIGFSSAGKE
-764 ETRYLNY
+764 ESTYLSY
-771 FTNETGIVFK
+771 FTNETGIIFK
-781 EDQPYI
+781 KDEPYT

-818 DTAENRETYFTS
+818 DSRENIETYFTT

-835 ELTLTLSRSGKNVTT
+835 ELILTLNRSGKNITT
-850 KVHPVSN
+850 KVHPISN
-857 TELKTLLYDDWI
+857 PELKGLLYDDWI
-869 FNNRQRVNKL
+869 YNNRQRVNKL

-894 DELDRFLLNM
+894 DELDRFLLDM

-909 RKDAIILDLRYNTG
+909 QKDAVILDLRYNTG

-929 VLNFLSQRPYLQ
+929 VLNFLSQKPYLQ

-949 TTQPN
+949 TAQPN

-965 INEGSLSDA
+965 INEASLSDA
-974 EITAAGF
+974 EMTAAGF

-1004 SLVDGSFYR
+1004 SLVDGSYYR

-1046 KDNDP
+1046 LDNDP
-1051 QLERAVQEILKDIKK
+1051 QLERAIQEIMKDLKK

>member
-1 MKKLYISLLTAFTI
+1 MKKTFISLFSAFALMQI
-15 IQASAQDKSYFLS
+15 SAQEKSYFLS
-28 SPSLSPDG
+28 TPSLSPDG

-46 IWKADSNGGNASR
+46 LWKVDSNGGNASR

-65 EEINPRVSPDGKW
+65 EEINPRISPDGKW

-87 NYDVYVMPAEGGNIK
+87 NYDVYVMPADGGTIK

-109 KDEIENWGWDSK
+109 KDEMESWGWDSK

-134 SFKTTVEGKTPQKLF
+134 SFKTTIEGKTPQKLF

-165 EFLFTNSSES
+165 EYLFTSSSES

-186 ENNPDILGYNPK
+186 ENNPEILGYNPK
-198 NGTFKQ
+198 NNSFKQ
-204 YTNYEGKDFNPSV
+204 YTSYEGKDFNPSV
-217 DKNGVIYFI
+217 DKNGIIYFI

-242 KKIPLTQFD
+242 TKTALTQFD
-251 TSIKKPFVSANGSKV
+251 TSIKKPFVAANGSKV
-266 IFEKDYQLYIYDVAT
+266 IFEKDYQLYIYDVAGKST
-281 KATKALNINLNTNKT
+281 KLLNISLNTNKT
-296 LEKEQNFGVENNISY
+296 LEKDQNFNVENNISY

-317 GKKMAFISRGVLFVS
+317 GKKMAFVSRGVLFVS
-332 DIEGKFT
+332 DIEGKFA
-339 QQVSDGKERAM
+339 QQVSDGKERVM
-350 EVKWLKDNRTLLFSQ
+350 EVKWLKDNRTLLYSQ

-374 SISADGKDP
+374 SISADGKGQP
-383 LKQLTHDSRNNRNI
+383 RQLTHDLRNNRSI
-397 TLNSDLTK
+397 TLNKDLSK

-419 LKSFSSS
+419 LSSFSST
-426 TIVKDEIWAFQNST
+426 TIVKDEIWAFQNSK

-459 LDIFIYNIKKQQTIN
+459 LDIFIHNIKKGQTVN
-474 LTNTGVSEEDPFWSP
+474 LTNTGVSEEDPYWSP

-498 DRTNPSYPLGMQKSN
+498 DRINPSYPLGMQKSN

-526 KSEKFDKLFTEEKKE
+526 KSERFDKLFIE
-541 TKPSEKEKDNKDKK
+541 
-555 DKKDTENKEEKDKKD
+555 EEKDKKTTD
-570 EKEKE
+570 TQKDSKEKKNKKEESTDKEEKKEEKE
-575 PVIKELKINPEN
+575 PVIKELKVNPEN
-587 TLDRIE
+587 TLERIE

-601 QDDPSVFLDDK
+601 QDDPAVFADDK

-620 NQDNGKKQLFKKVFS
+620 NQDNGKRQLFKKVFT

-651 YITKSDKNLFA
+651 YITKNNKNLFA
-662 LVEGNIYKM
+662 LIEGNIYKM
-671 TLAALK
+671 TLAAGK
-677 PEKVNIQYTFDK
+677 PEKVNIQYNFDK
-689 DLASEFT
+689 NLASEFS
-696 QMYDE
+696 QMYNE
-701 AWTGVDENFY
+701 AWTGVEENFY
-711 DENFHGINWKAKKE
+711 DENFHGVNWKAKKE

-730 LPHVHNRND
+730 LPYVNNRND

-749 ELNSSHTGFSSTGKE
+749 ELNSSHIGFSSSGKE
-764 ETRYLNY
+764 ESTYLNY
-771 FTNETGIVFK
+771 ITNESGIIFK
-781 EDQPYI
+781 KDQPYI

-809 LIAVNGKNI
+809 LVSVNGKNI
-818 DTAENRETYFTS
+818 DPNENREAYFTS

-835 ELTLTLSRSGKNVTT
+835 ELILTFSRNGKNVTT

-857 TELKTLLYDDWI
+857 AELKGLLYDDWI
-869 FNNRQRVNKL
+869 FNNRQRVNQL

-894 DELDRFLLNM
+894 DELDRFLLDM
-904 VEQEN
+904 VEQEIQ
-909 RKDAIILDLRYNTG
+909 KDAVILDLRYNTG

-929 VLNFLSQRPYLQ
+929 VLNFLAQKPYLQ

-949 TTQPN
+949 TAQPN

-974 EITAAGF
+974 EMTAAGF

-990 GQDTYRWIIFTSGK
+990 GQETYRWIIFTSGK
-1004 SLVDGSFYR
+1004 SLVDGSYYR
-1013 LPSWGTYTLDGQNL
+1013 LPAWGTYTLDGQNL

-1039 NTFVDRQ
+1039 NTFLDRQ
-1046 KDNDP
+1046 QGNDP
-1051 QLERAVQEILKDIKK
+1051 QLERAIQEIMKDLKK

>member
-1 MKKLYISLLTAFTI
+1 MKKTIISLLTAFSI
-15 IQASAQDKSYFLS
+15 IGISAQEKSYFLS

-65 EEINPRVSPDGKW
+65 EEINPRLSPDGKW

-87 NYDVYVMPAEGGNIK
+87 NYDVYVMPAGGGTIK

-109 KDEIENWGWDSK
+109 RDEMESWAWDSK
-121 TIYFTSNRNNNFG
+121 TIYFTSSRNNNFG
-134 SFKTTVEGKTPQKLF
+134 SFKTTIEGKTPQKLF

-156 NGLAETPAG
+156 NGLVETPAG
-165 EFLFTNSSES
+165 EYLFTSSSES
-175 ANQVHRKRYKG
+175 AHQVQRKRYKG

-198 NGTFKQ
+198 SNSFKQ

-217 DKNGVIYFI
+217 DKNGIIYFI
-226 SDENNNEYN
+226 SDENNGEYN
-235 LYKIENG
+235 LYKLENG
-242 KKIPLTQFD
+242 QKTALTQFD
-251 TSIKKPFVSANGSKV
+251 TSIKKPFVSADGSKV
-266 IFEKDYQLYIYDVAT
+266 IFEKDYQLYTYDVASKST
-281 KATKALNINLNTNKT
+281 TPLNINLNTNKT
-296 LEKEQNFGVENNISY
+296 LEKAQNFNVENNISY

-317 GKKMAFISRGVLFVS
+317 GKKMAFISRGIIFVS
-332 DIEGKFT
+332 DIEGKFA

-350 EVKWLKDNRTLLFSQ
+350 EVKWLKDNRTLLYSQ
-365 TDKGYQNWF
+365 TYNGYQNWF
-374 SISADGKDP
+374 TIQADGKGQP
-383 LKQLTHDSRNNRNI
+383 KQLTEDLRNNRNI
-397 TLNSDLTK
+397 TLNSNLTK
-405 AVYLSGRDEVRLMD
+405 AVYLSGRDEVRLLD
-419 LKSFSSS
+419 LKSFKST
-426 TIVKDEIWAFQNST
+426 TIVKDEIWAFQNSR
-440 PSFSPNNEYV
+440 PSFSPNDEYV

-459 LDIFIYNIKKQQTIN
+459 LDIFIYNIKKAQTLN
-474 LTNTGVSEEDPFWSP
+474 LTNTGVSEEDPVWSP

-513 IYRMALDWFDEPY
+513 IYRMALDWFDEPF
-526 KSEKFDKLFTEEKKE
+526 KSEKFDNLFTEEKKD
-541 TKPSEKEKDNKDKK
+541 EKSSDKVKSKDKK
-555 DKKDTENKEEKDKKD
+555 AQKEDDKDK
-570 EKEKE
+570 EKKEEKE
-575 PVIKELKINPEN
+575 PVIKELKVNPDD

-601 QDDPSVFLDDK
+601 QDDPAVFNDDK
-612 KEILFFNS
+612 KEVLLFNS
-620 NQDNGKKQLFKKVFS
+620 NQDNGKRQLFKKVFT

-651 YITKSDKNLFA
+651 YLTKNEKNLFA
-662 LVEGNIYKM
+662 LIEGNIYK
-671 TLAALK
+671 TTVAALK
-677 PEKVNIQYTFDK
+677 PEKISIQYSFDK

-696 QMYDE
+696 QMYAE
-701 AWTGVDENFY
+701 AWTGVEENFY
-711 DENFHGINWKAKKE
+711 DEKFHGIDWKAKRE

-730 LPHVHNRND
+730 LPYVHNRND

-764 ETRYLNY
+764 ETMYLNY
-771 FTNETGIVFK
+771 FTNETGITFK
-781 EDQPYI
+781 QDQPYT
-787 VESIVRKSPAFRS
+787 VESIVRKSPAYRS

-809 LIAVNGKNI
+809 LVSVNGKKVDPNENI
-818 DTAENRETYFTS
+818 ETYFTS

-835 ELTLTLSRSGKNVTT
+835 ELVLTFTRDGKNITA
-850 KVHPVSN
+850 KVHPISN
-857 TELKTLLYDDWI
+857 GELKGLLYDDWI
-869 FNNRQRVNKL
+869 FNNHQRVDKL

-886 SYMKNMST
+886 SCMKNMST
-894 DELDRFLLNM
+894 DELDRFLLDM

-909 RKDAIILDLRYNTG
+909 RKDAVILDLRYNTG

-941 WKYREGKM
+941 WKYREGKI

-965 INEGSLSDA
+965 INEASLSDA
-974 EITAAGF
+974 EMTAAGF

-990 GQDTYRWIIFTSGK
+990 GQDTYRWIIFTSAKG
-1004 SLVDGSFYR
+1004 LVDGSSYR

-1039 NTFVDRQ
+1039 NTFMDRLQ
-1046 KDNDP
+1046 NNDP
-1051 QLERAVQEILKDIKK
+1051 QLERAVQEILKDLKK

>member
-1 MKKLYISLLTAFTI
+1 MKKTIISLLTAFAI
-15 IQASAQDKSYFLS
+15 IQVSAQEKSYFLS
-28 SPSLSPDG
+28 TPSLSPDG

-46 IWKADSNGGNASR
+46 LWKADSNGGNASR

-65 EEINPRVSPDGKW
+65 EEINPRISPDGKW

-87 NYDVYVMPAEGGNIK
+87 NYDVYVMPAEGGTIK

-109 KDEIENWGWDSK
+109 KDEMESWGWDSK
-121 TIYFTSNRNNNFG
+121 TIYFTSSRNNNFG
-134 SFKTTVEGKTPQKLF
+134 SFKTTIEGKTPQKLF

-156 NGLAETPAG
+156 NGLVETPAG
-165 EFLFTNSSES
+165 EYLFTSSSES

-198 NGTFKQ
+198 NSAFKQ

-217 DKNGVIYFI
+217 DKNGTIYFI

-242 KKIPLTQFD
+242 KKTALTQFD
-251 TSIKKPFVSANGSKV
+251 TSIKKPFVAANGSKV
-266 IFEKDYQLYIYDVAT
+266 IFEKDYQLYVYDVASKST
-281 KATKALNINLNTNKT
+281 KVLNTSLNTNKT
-296 LEKEQNFGVENNISY
+296 LEKEQNFSVENNISY

-317 GKKMAFISRGVLFVS
+317 GKKMAFVSRGVLFVS

-339 QQVSDGKERAM
+339 QQISDGKERVM
-350 EVKWLKDNRTLLFSQ
+350 DVKWLKDNRTLIFSQ
-365 TDKGYQNWF
+365 TYKGYQNWF
-374 SISADGKDP
+374 TISADGKGQ
-383 LKQLTHDSRNNRNI
+383 LKQLTQDLRNNRNI

-419 LKSFSSS
+419 LTNFNST
-426 TIVKDEIWAFQNST
+426 TIVKDEIWAFQNSK

-459 LDIFIYNIKKQQTIN
+459 LDIFVYNIKKGQTIN
-474 LTNTGVSEEDPFWSP
+474 LTNTGVSEEDPYWSP
-489 NGKYIYFAS
+489 NGKYIYFTS
-498 DRTNPSYPLGMQKSN
+498 DRTNPSYPLGLQKSN

-526 KSEKFDKLFTEEKKE
+526 KSEKFDSLFVEEKKE
-541 TKPSEKEKDNKDKK
+541 AKPDKA
-555 DKKDTENKEEKDKKD
+555 EKDKKD
-570 EKEKE
+570 SKDKKEDNKENKDKKEENKE
-575 PVIKELKINPEN
+575 PVIKELKVNPEN
-587 TLDRIE
+587 TLERIE

-601 QDDPSVFLDDK
+601 QDDPVVFASDK

-620 NQDNGKKQLFKKVFS
+620 NQDNGKKQLFKKVFA

-651 YITKSDKNLFA
+651 NISKVDKNVFA
-662 LVEGNIYKM
+662 IIEGNIYKM
-671 TLAALK
+671 ALETTK
-677 PEKVNIQYTFDK
+677 PEKINIQYTFNK

-701 AWTGVDENFY
+701 AWTGVEENFY
-711 DENFHGINWKAKKE
+711 DEKFHGINWKAKKE

-730 LPHVHNRND
+730 LPYVNNRND

-749 ELNSSHTGFSSTGKE
+749 ELNSSHIGFSSAGKE
-764 ETRYLNY
+764 ESTYLSY

-781 EDQPYI
+781 KDEPYT

-818 DTAENRETYFTS
+818 DSRENIETYFTT

-835 ELTLTLSRSGKNVTT
+835 ELILTLNRSGKNITT
-850 KVHPVSN
+850 KVHPISN
-857 TELKTLLYDDWI
+857 PELKGLLYDDWI
-869 FNNRQRVNKL
+869 YNNRQRVNKL

-894 DELDRFLLNM
+894 DELDRFLLDM

-909 RKDAIILDLRYNTG
+909 QKDAVILDLRYNTG

-929 VLNFLSQRPYLQ
+929 VLNFLSQKPYLQ

-949 TTQPN
+949 TAQPN

-965 INEGSLSDA
+965 INEASLSDA
-974 EITAAGF
+974 EMTAAGF

-1004 SLVDGSFYR
+1004 SLVDGSYYR
-1013 LPSWGTYTLDGQNL
+1013 LPAWGTYTLDGQNL

-1046 KDNDP
+1046 QDNDP
-1051 QLERAVQEILKDIKK
+1051 QLERAIQEIMKDLKK

>member
-1 MKKLYISLLTAFTI
+1 MKKTFISLFSAFALMQI
-15 IQASAQDKSYFLS
+15 SAQEKSYFLS
-28 SPSLSPDG
+28 TPSLSPDG

-46 IWKADSNGGNASR
+46 LWKVDSNGGNASR

-65 EEINPRVSPDGKW
+65 EEINPRISPDGKW

-87 NYDVYVMPAEGGNIK
+87 NYDVYVMPADGGTIK

-109 KDEIENWGWDSK
+109 KDEMESWGWDSK

-134 SFKTTVEGKTPQKLF
+134 SFKTTIEGKTPQKLF

-165 EFLFTNSSES
+165 EYLFTSSSES

-186 ENNPDILGYNPK
+186 ENNPEILGYNPK
-198 NGTFKQ
+198 NNSFKQ
-204 YTNYEGKDFNPSV
+204 YTSYEGKDFNPSV
-217 DKNGVIYFI
+217 DKNGIIYFI

-242 KKIPLTQFD
+242 TKTALTQFD
-251 TSIKKPFVSANGSKV
+251 TSIKKPFVAANGSKV
-266 IFEKDYQLYIYDVAT
+266 IFEKDYQLYIYDVAGKST
-281 KATKALNINLNTNKT
+281 KLLNISLNTNKT
-296 LEKEQNFGVENNISY
+296 LEKDQNFNVENNISY

-317 GKKMAFISRGVLFVS
+317 GKKMAFVSRGVLFVS
-332 DIEGKFT
+332 DIEGKFA
-339 QQVSDGKERAM
+339 QQVSDGKERVM
-350 EVKWLKDNRTLLFSQ
+350 EVKWLKDNRTLLYSQ

-374 SISADGKDP
+374 SISADGKGQP
-383 LKQLTHDSRNNRNI
+383 RQLTHDLRNNRSI
-397 TLNSDLTK
+397 TLNKDLSK

-419 LKSFSSS
+419 LSSFSST
-426 TIVKDEIWAFQNST
+426 TIVKDEIWAFQNSK

-459 LDIFIYNIKKQQTIN
+459 LDIFIHNIKKGQTVN
-474 LTNTGVSEEDPFWSP
+474 LTNTGVSEEDPYWSP

-498 DRTNPSYPLGMQKSN
+498 DRINPSYPLGMQKSN

-526 KSEKFDKLFTEEKKE
+526 KSERFDKLFIE
-541 TKPSEKEKDNKDKK
+541 
-555 DKKDTENKEEKDKKD
+555 EEKDKKTTD
-570 EKEKE
+570 TQKDSKEKKNKKEESTDKEEKKEEKE
-575 PVIKELKINPEN
+575 PVIKELKVNPEN
-587 TLDRIE
+587 TLERIE

-601 QDDPSVFLDDK
+601 QDDPAVFADDK

-620 NQDNGKKQLFKKVFS
+620 NQDNGKRQLFKKVFT

-651 YITKSDKNLFA
+651 YITKNNKNLFA
-662 LVEGNIYKM
+662 LIEGNIYKM
-671 TLAALK
+671 TLAAGK
-677 PEKVNIQYTFDK
+677 PEKVNIQYNFDK
-689 DLASEFT
+689 NLASEFS
-696 QMYDE
+696 QMYNE
-701 AWTGVDENFY
+701 AWTGVEENFY
-711 DENFHGINWKAKKE
+711 DENFHGVNWKAKKE

-730 LPHVHNRND
+730 LPYVNNRND

-749 ELNSSHTGFSSTGKE
+749 ELNSSHIGFSSSGKE
-764 ETRYLNY
+764 ESTYLNY
-771 FTNETGIVFK
+771 ITNENGIIFK
-781 EDQPYI
+781 KDQPYI

-809 LIAVNGKNI
+809 LVSVNGKNI
-818 DTAENRETYFTS
+818 DPNENREAYFTS

-835 ELTLTLSRSGKNVTT
+835 ELILTFSRNGKNVTT

-857 TELKTLLYDDWI
+857 AELKGLLYDDWI
-869 FNNRQRVNKL
+869 FNNRQRVNQL

-894 DELDRFLLNM
+894 DELDRFLLDM
-904 VEQEN
+904 VEQEIQ
-909 RKDAIILDLRYNTG
+909 KDAVILDLRYNTG

-929 VLNFLSQRPYLQ
+929 VLNFLAQKPYLQ

-949 TTQPN
+949 TAQPN

-974 EITAAGF
+974 EMTAAGF

-990 GQDTYRWIIFTSGK
+990 GQETYRWIIFTSGK
-1004 SLVDGSFYR
+1004 SLVDGSYYR
-1013 LPSWGTYTLDGQNL
+1013 LPAWGTYTLDGQNL

-1039 NTFVDRQ
+1039 NTFLDRQ
-1046 KDNDP
+1046 QGNDP
-1051 QLERAVQEILKDIKK
+1051 QLERAIQEIMKDLKK

>member
-1 MKKLYISLLTAFTI
+1 MKKTFISLFSAFALMQI
-15 IQASAQDKSYFLS
+15 SAQEKSYFLS
-28 SPSLSPDG
+28 TPSLSPDG
-36 KTAYFAYDGD
+36 KVAYFAYDGD
-46 IWKADSNGGNASR
+46 IWKVDSNDGNASR

-65 EEINPRVSPDGKW
+65 EEINPRLSPDGKW

-87 NYDVYVMPAEGGNIK
+87 NYDVYVMPADGGTIK

-109 KDEIENWGWDSK
+109 KDEMENWGWDSK

-134 SFKTTVEGKTPQKLF
+134 SFKTTIEGKTPQKLF

-165 EFLFTNSSES
+165 EYLFTSSSES

-186 ENNPDILGYNPK
+186 ENNPEILGYNPK
-198 NGTFKQ
+198 NNSFRQ
-204 YTNYEGKDFNPSV
+204 YTKYEGKDFNPSV

-242 KKIPLTQFD
+242 TKTALTQFD

-266 IFEKDYQLYIYDVAT
+266 IFEKDYQLYVYDVAGKST
-281 KATKALNINLNTNKT
+281 KLLNTSLNTNKT
-296 LEKEQNFGVENNISY
+296 LEKDQNFNVENNISY

-317 GKKMAFISRGVLFVS
+317 GKKMAFVSRGVLFVS
-332 DIEGKFT
+332 DIEGKFA
-339 QQVSDGKERAM
+339 QQVSDGKERVM
-350 EVKWLKDNRTLLFSQ
+350 EVKWLKDNRTLLYSQ

-374 SISADGKDP
+374 STSADGKGQP
-383 LKQLTHDSRNNRNI
+383 KQLTHDLRNNRNI
-397 TLNSDLTK
+397 TLNKDLSK

-419 LKSFSSS
+419 LSSFSST
-426 TIVKDEIWAFQNST
+426 TIVKDEIWAFQNSK
-440 PSFSPNNEYV
+440 PYFSPNNEYV

-459 LDIFIYNIKKQQTIN
+459 LDIFIHNIKKGQTIN
-474 LTNTGVSEEDPFWSP
+474 LTNTGVSEEDPYWSP

-498 DRTNPSYPLGMQKSN
+498 DRINPSYPLGMQKSN
-513 IYRMALDWFDEPY
+513 IYRMALDWFDKPY
-526 KSEKFDKLFTEEKKE
+526 KSERFDKLFIE
-541 TKPSEKEKDNKDKK
+541 
-555 DKKDTENKEEKDKKD
+555 EEKDKKIAD
-570 EKEKE
+570 TQKDSKEKKKKTEESTDKEEKKEEKE
-575 PVIKELKINPEN
+575 PAIKELKVNPEN
-587 TLDRIE
+587 TLERIE

-601 QDDPSVFLDDK
+601 QDDPIVFADDK

-620 NQDNGKKQLFKKVFS
+620 NQDNGKRQLFKKVFT

-651 YITKSDKNLFA
+651 YITKNNKNLFA
-662 LVEGNIYKM
+662 LIEGNIYKM
-671 TLAALK
+671 TLAAGK
-677 PEKVNIQYTFDK
+677 PEKVNIQYNFDK
-689 DLASEFT
+689 NLASEFT
-696 QMYDE
+696 QMYNE
-701 AWTGVDENFY
+701 AWTGVEENFY
-711 DENFHGINWKAKKE
+711 DENFHGVNWKAKKE

-730 LPHVHNRND
+730 LPYVNNRND

-749 ELNSSHTGFSSTGKE
+749 ELNSSHIGFSSSGKE
-764 ETRYLNY
+764 ESTYLNY
-771 FTNETGIVFK
+771 ITNESGIIFK
-781 EDQPYI
+781 KDQPYI

-809 LIAVNGKNI
+809 LVSVNGKNI
-818 DTAENRETYFTS
+818 DPNENREAYFTS

-835 ELTLTLSRSGKNVTT
+835 ELILTFSRNGKNVTT

-857 TELKTLLYDDWI
+857 TELKGLLYDDWI
-869 FNNRQRVNKL
+869 FNNRQRVNQL

-894 DELDRFLLNM
+894 DELDRFLLDM
-904 VEQEN
+904 VEQEIQ
-909 RKDAIILDLRYNTG
+909 KDAVILDLRYNTG

-929 VLNFLSQRPYLQ
+929 VLNFLSQKPYLQ

-949 TTQPN
+949 TAQPN

-974 EITAAGF
+974 EMTAAGF

-1004 SLVDGSFYR
+1004 GLVDGSYYR
-1013 LPSWGTYTLDGQNL
+1013 LPAWGTYTLDGQNL

-1039 NTFVDRQ
+1039 NTFLDRQ
-1046 KDNDP
+1046 QGNDP
-1051 QLERAVQEILKDIKK
+1051 QLERAIQEIMKDLKK

>member
-1 MKKLYISLLTAFTI
+1 MKKIFISLLTAFSI
-15 IQASAQDKSYFLS
+15 IQLSAQEKSYFLS
-28 SPSLSPDG
+28 NPSLSPDG
-36 KTAYFAYDGD
+36 TTAYFAYGGD

-65 EEINPRVSPDGKW
+65 EEINPRISPDGKW

-87 NYDVYVMPAEGGNIK
+87 NYDVYVMPVEGGTIK

-109 KDEIENWGWDSK
+109 KDEIESWGWDSK
-121 TIYFTSNRNNNFG
+121 TLYFTSNRNNNFG
-134 SFKTTVEGKTPQKLF
+134 SFKTSIEGKTPQKLF
-149 NNYFNNT
+149 KNYFNNT
-156 NGLAETPAG
+156 SGIAETPAG
-165 EFLFTNSSES
+165 EYLFTNSSEA
-175 ANQVHRKRYKG
+175 ANQTHRKRYKG
-186 ENNPDILGYNPK
+186 ENNPDILGYSPQNSA
-198 NGTFKQ
+198 FRQ

-217 DKNGVIYFI
+217 DKNGSIYFI

-235 LYKIENG
+235 LYQIENG
-242 KKIPLTQFD
+242 KKVPLTQFD

-266 IFEKDYQLYIYDVAT
+266 IFEKDYQLYIYDVVAKST
-281 KATKALNINLNTNKT
+281 KVLDISLNTNKI
-296 LEKEQNFGVENNISY
+296 LEKEQNFSVENNISY
-311 YDVSPD
+311 YNVSPD
-317 GKKMAFISRGVLFVS
+317 GKKIAFVSRGVLFVS

-339 QQVSDGKERAM
+339 QKIYDGKERVM

-374 SISADGKDP
+374 SIAADGKDQP
-383 LKQLTHDSRNNRNI
+383 KQLTHDLRNNRNI
-397 TLNSDLTK
+397 TLNNDLSK
-405 AVYLSGRDEVRLMD
+405 AVYLSGRDEVRIMD
-419 LKSFSSS
+419 LKSFSST
-426 TIVKDEIWAFQNST
+426 TIVKDEIWAFQNSR

-459 LDIFIYNIKKQQTIN
+459 LDIFIYNIKKGQTIN
-474 LTNTGVSEEDPFWSP
+474 LTNTGVSEEDPYWSP
-489 NGKYIYFAS
+489 NGKYIYFSS

-526 KSEKFDKLFTEEKKE
+526 KSEKFDKLFIEEKKSPE
-541 TKPSEKEKDNKDKK
+541 TTKKTKE
-555 DKKDTENKEEKDKKD
+555 KKD
-570 EKEKE
+570 ESKEKKKEKE
-575 PVIKELKINPEN
+575 PVIKELKVDPEN
-587 TLDRIE
+587 TLERIE

-601 QDDPSVFLDDK
+601 QDDPTVFSDEK
-612 KEILFFNS
+612 KEILLFNS
-620 NQDNGKKQLFKKVFS
+620 NQDNGKKQLFKKVFIE
-635 DFEPAKSEKVF
+635 FEPAKSEKVF
-646 DKAAY
+646 DKEASH
-651 YITKSDKNLFA
+651 ITKIEKNLFG
-662 LVEGNIYKM
+662 LIEGNIYKM
-671 TLAALK
+671 TLDALK
-677 PEKVNIQYTFDK
+677 PEKINIQHAFDK

-696 QMYDE
+696 QMYNE
-701 AWTGVDENFY
+701 AWTGVEENFY

-730 LPHVHNRND
+730 LPYVNNRND

-749 ELNSSHTGFSSTGKE
+749 ELNSSHTGFSSSGKE

-771 FTNETGIVFK
+771 FTNESGIVFK
-781 EDQPYI
+781 TDQPYI

-809 LIAVNGKNI
+809 LIAVNGKKV
-818 DTAENRETYFTS
+818 DPLENREAYFTS

-835 ELTLTLSRSGKNVTT
+835 ELILTFSRSGKNITT
-850 KVHPVSN
+850 KVHPISN
-857 TELKTLLYDDWI
+857 IDLKGLLYDDWI
-869 FNNRQRVNKL
+869 FDNRQRVNKL
-879 SNNRIAY
+879 SDNRIAY
-886 SYMKNMST
+886 SYMKNMSS
-894 DELDRFLLNM
+894 DELDRFLLDM

-909 RKDAIILDLRYNTG
+909 KKDAVILDLRYNTG

-929 VLNFLSQRPYLQ
+929 VLNFLAQKPYLQ

-954 FAPSGKPIVLL
+954 FAPAGKPIVLL

-974 EITAAGF
+974 EMTAAGF

-1046 KDNDP
+1046 QGNDP
-1051 QLERAVQEILKDIKK
+1051 QLERAVQEILKDLKK

>member
-1 MKKLYISLLTAFTI
+1 MKKLYISLLTAFSI
-15 IQASAQDKSYFLS
+15 IQISAQEKSYFLS

-36 KTAYFAYDGD
+36 TTAYFAYDGD
-46 IWKADSNGGNASR
+46 IWKVDSNGGNASR

-65 EEINPRVSPDGKW
+65 EEINPRISPDGKW

-87 NYDVYVMPAEGGNIK
+87 NYDVYAMPAEGGTIK

-121 TIYFTSNRNNNFG
+121 TLYFTSNRNNNFG
-134 SFKTTVEGKTPQKLF
+134 SFKTTIEGKTPQKLF

-156 NGLAETPAG
+156 SGLAETPAG
-165 EFLFTNSSES
+165 EYLFTSSSE
-175 ANQVHRKRYKG
+175 AVNQTHRKRYKG
-186 ENNPDILGYNPK
+186 ENNPDILAYNPQS
-198 NGTFKQ
+198 NAFKQ

-235 LYKIENG
+235 LYQLENG
-242 KKIPLTQFD
+242 KKAPLTQFD
-251 TSIKKPFVSANGSKV
+251 TSIKKPFVSASGSKV

-281 KATKALNINLNTNKT
+281 KSTKALNVSLNTNKT

-317 GKKMAFISRGVLFVS
+317 GKKMAFVSRGVLFVS

-339 QQVSDGKERAM
+339 QQISNGKERVM
-350 EVKWLKDNRTLLFSQ
+350 EVKWLKNNRTLLFSQ

-374 SISADGKDP
+374 SIAADGKDQP
-383 LKQLTHDSRNNRNI
+383 KQLTQDLRNNRSI
-397 TLNSDLTK
+397 TLNHDLTK
-405 AVYLSGRDEVRLMD
+405 AVYLSGRDEVRIMD
-419 LKSFSSS
+419 TKSFNST
-426 TIVKDEIWAFQNST
+426 TIVKDEIWAFQNSR
-440 PSFSPNNEYV
+440 PSFSPNSEYV

-459 LDIFIYNIKKQQTIN
+459 LDIFIYNIKKNQTIN

-489 NGKYIYFAS
+489 NGKYIYFSS

-526 KSEKFDKLFTEEKKE
+526 KSEKFDKLFIEEKKGKKSSD
-541 TKPSEKEKDNKDKK
+541 TAKDD
-555 DKKDTENKEEKDKKD
+555 KDKKD
-570 EKEKE
+570 EGKEKKKEKE
-575 PVIKELKINPEN
+575 LVIKELKVNPEN
-587 TLDRIE
+587 TLERIE

-601 QDDPSVFLDDK
+601 QDDPIVFADDK
-612 KEILFFNS
+612 KEILLFNS
-620 NQDNGKKQLFKKVFS
+620 NQDNGKKQLFKKVFT

-646 DKAAY
+646 DKDASN
-651 YITKSDKNLFA
+651 ITRIEKNLFA
-662 LVEGNIYKM
+662 LIEGNIYKM
-671 TLAALK
+671 TLEALK
-677 PEKVNIQYTFDK
+677 PEKINIQYTFDK

-730 LPHVHNRND
+730 LPYVNNRND

-749 ELNSSHTGFSSTGKE
+749 ELNSSHTGFSSSGKE

-771 FTNETGIVFK
+771 FT
-781 EDQPYI
+781 
-787 VESIVRKSPAFRS
+787 SP
-800 GVDIKPGDQ
+800 KKQ
-809 LIAVNGKNI
+809 EELILTFSRNGKNI
-818 DTAENRETYFTS
+818 
-830 PKKQD
+830 
-835 ELTLTLSRSGKNVTT
+835 TT
-850 KVHPVSN
+850 KVHPIAN
-857 TELKTLLYDDWI
+857 TDLKGLLYDDWI

-879 SNNRIAY
+879 SDNRIAY
-886 SYMKNMST
+886 SYMKNMTT
-894 DELDRFLLNM
+894 DELDRFLLDM

-909 RKDAIILDLRYNTG
+909 RKDAVILDLRYNTG

-929 VLNFLSQRPYLQ
+929 VLNFLAQKPYLQ

-954 FAPSGKPIVLL
+954 FAPAGKPIVLL
-965 INEGSLSDA
+965 INEASLSDA
-974 EITAAGF
+974 ELTAAGF

-1004 SLVDGSFYR
+1004 SLVDGSYYR

-1027 EKTGVKPDIYVK
+1027 EKTGVKPDIYIK
-1039 NTFVDRQ
+1039 NTFIDRQ

-1051 QLERAVQEILKDIKK
+1051 QLERAVQEILKDLKK

>member
-1 MKKLYISLLTAFTI
+1 MKKTIISLLTAFSI
-15 IQASAQDKSYFLS
+15 IGISAQEKSYFLS

-65 EEINPRVSPDGKW
+65 EEINPRLSPDGKW

-87 NYDVYVMPAEGGNIK
+87 NYDVYVMPAGGGTIK

-109 KDEIENWGWDSK
+109 RDEMESWAWDSK
-121 TIYFTSNRNNNFG
+121 TIYFTSSRNNNFG
-134 SFKTTVEGKTPQKLF
+134 SFKTTIEGKTPQKLF

-156 NGLAETPAG
+156 NGLVETPAG
-165 EFLFTNSSES
+165 EYLFTSSSES
-175 ANQVHRKRYKG
+175 AHQVQRKRYKG

-198 NGTFKQ
+198 SNSFKQ

-217 DKNGVIYFI
+217 DKNGIIYFI
-226 SDENNNEYN
+226 SDENNGEYN
-235 LYKIENG
+235 LYKLENG
-242 KKIPLTQFD
+242 QKTALTQFD
-251 TSIKKPFVSANGSKV
+251 TSIKKPFVSADGSKV
-266 IFEKDYQLYIYDVAT
+266 IFEKDYQLYTYDVASKST
-281 KATKALNINLNTNKT
+281 TPLNINLNTNKT
-296 LEKEQNFGVENNISY
+296 LEKAQNFNVENNISY

-317 GKKMAFISRGVLFVS
+317 GKKMAFISRGIIFVS
-332 DIEGKFT
+332 DIEGKFA

-350 EVKWLKDNRTLLFSQ
+350 EVKWLKDNRTLLYSQ
-365 TDKGYQNWF
+365 TYNGYQNWF
-374 SISADGKDP
+374 TIQAHGKGQP
-383 LKQLTHDSRNNRNI
+383 KQLTEDLRNNRNI
-397 TLNSDLTK
+397 TLNSNLTK
-405 AVYLSGRDEVRLMD
+405 AVYLSGRDEVRLLD
-419 LKSFSSS
+419 LKSFKST
-426 TIVKDEIWAFQNST
+426 TIVKDEIWAFQNSR
-440 PSFSPNNEYV
+440 PSFSPNDEYV

-459 LDIFIYNIKKQQTIN
+459 LDIFIYNIKKAQTLN
-474 LTNTGVSEEDPFWSP
+474 LTNTGVSEEDPVWSP
-489 NGKYIYFAS
+489 NDKYIYFAS

-513 IYRMALDWFDEPY
+513 IYRMALDWFDEPF
-526 KSEKFDKLFTEEKKE
+526 KSEKFDNLFTEEKKD
-541 TKPSEKEKDNKDKK
+541 EKSSDKAKSKDKK
-555 DKKDTENKEEKDKKD
+555 AKKKDDKDK
-570 EKEKE
+570 EKKEEKE
-575 PVIKELKINPEN
+575 PVIKELKVNPDD

-601 QDDPSVFLDDK
+601 QDDPAVFNDDK
-612 KEILFFNS
+612 KEVLLFNS
-620 NQDNGKKQLFKKVFS
+620 NQDNGKRQLFKKVFT

-651 YITKSDKNLFA
+651 YLTKNEKNLFA
-662 LVEGNIYKM
+662 LIEGNIYK
-671 TLAALK
+671 TTVAALK
-677 PEKVNIQYTFDK
+677 PEKISIQYSFDK

-696 QMYDE
+696 QMYAE
-701 AWTGVDENFY
+701 AWTGVEENFY
-711 DENFHGINWKAKKE
+711 DEKFHGIDWKAKRE

-730 LPHVHNRND
+730 LPYVHNRND

-764 ETRYLNY
+764 ETMYLNY
-771 FTNETGIVFK
+771 FTNETGITFK
-781 EDQPYI
+781 QEQPYT
-787 VESIVRKSPAFRS
+787 VESIVRKSPAYRS

-809 LIAVNGKNI
+809 LVSVNGKKVDTNENI
-818 DTAENRETYFTS
+818 ETYFTS

-835 ELTLTLSRSGKNVTT
+835 ELVLTFTRDGKNITA
-850 KVHPVSN
+850 KVHPISN
-857 TELKTLLYDDWI
+857 GELKGLLYDDWI
-869 FNNRQRVNKL
+869 FNNHQRVDKL

-886 SYMKNMST
+886 SCMKNMST
-894 DELDRFLLNM
+894 DELDRFLLDM

-909 RKDAIILDLRYNTG
+909 RKDAVILDLRYNTG

-941 WKYREGKM
+941 WKYREGKI

-965 INEGSLSDA
+965 INEASLSDA
-974 EITAAGF
+974 EMTAAGF

-990 GQDTYRWIIFTSGK
+990 GQDTYRWIIFTSAKG
-1004 SLVDGSFYR
+1004 LVDGSSYR

-1039 NTFVDRQ
+1039 NTFMDRLQ
-1046 KDNDP
+1046 NNDP
-1051 QLERAVQEILKDIKK
+1051 QLERAVQEILKDLKK

>member
-1 MKKLYISLLTAFTI
+1 MKKTFISLFSAFALMQI
-15 IQASAQDKSYFLS
+15 SAQEKSYFLS
-28 SPSLSPDG
+28 TPSLSPDG

-46 IWKADSNGGNASR
+46 LWKVDSNGGNASR

-87 NYDVYVMPAEGGNIK
+87 NYDVYVMPADGGTIK

-109 KDEIENWGWDSK
+109 KDEMESWGWDSK

-134 SFKTTVEGKTPQKLF
+134 SFKTTIEGKTPQKLF

-165 EFLFTNSSES
+165 EYLFTNSSES

-186 ENNPDILGYNPK
+186 ENNPEILGYNPK
-198 NGTFKQ
+198 NNFFRQ
-204 YTNYEGKDFNPSV
+204 YTSYEGKDFNPSV
-217 DKNGVIYFI
+217 DKNGIIYFI

-242 KKIPLTQFD
+242 TKTALTQFD
-251 TSIKKPFVSANGSKV
+251 TSIKKPFVAANGSKV
-266 IFEKDYQLYIYDVAT
+266 IFEKDYQLYIYDVAGKST
-281 KATKALNINLNTNKT
+281 KLLNISLNTNKT
-296 LEKEQNFGVENNISY
+296 LEKDQNFNVENNISY

-317 GKKMAFISRGVLFVS
+317 GKKMAFVSRGVLFVS
-332 DIEGKFT
+332 DIEGKFA
-339 QQVSDGKERAM
+339 QQVSDGKERVM
-350 EVKWLKDNRTLLFSQ
+350 EVKWLKDNRTLLYSQ

-374 SISADGKDP
+374 SISADGKGQP
-383 LKQLTHDSRNNRNI
+383 RQLTHDLRNNRSI
-397 TLNSDLTK
+397 TLNKDLSK

-419 LKSFSSS
+419 LSSFSST
-426 TIVKDEIWAFQNST
+426 TIVKDEIWAFQNSK

-459 LDIFIYNIKKQQTIN
+459 LDIFIHNIKKGQTIN
-474 LTNTGVSEEDPFWSP
+474 LTNTGVSEEDPYWSP

-498 DRTNPSYPLGMQKSN
+498 DRINPSYPLGMQKSN

-526 KSEKFDKLFTEEKKE
+526 KSERFDKLFVEEEKEKKTTDTKKDSKEKKEKKEENTTDKEEKKE
-541 TKPSEKEKDNKDKK
+541 
-555 DKKDTENKEEKDKKD
+555 
-570 EKEKE
+570 EKE
-575 PVIKELKINPEN
+575 PVIKELKVNPEN
-587 TLDRIE
+587 TLERIE

-601 QDDPSVFLDDK
+601 QDDPAVFADDK

-620 NQDNGKKQLFKKVFS
+620 NQDNGKRQLFKKVFT

-651 YITKSDKNLFA
+651 YITKNNKNLFA
-662 LVEGNIYKM
+662 LIEGNIYKM
-671 TLAALK
+671 TLAAGK
-677 PEKVNIQYTFDK
+677 PEKVNIQYNFDK
-689 DLASEFT
+689 NLASEFT
-696 QMYDE
+696 QMYNE
-701 AWTGVDENFY
+701 AWTGVEENFY
-711 DENFHGINWKAKKE
+711 DENFHGVNWKAKKE

-730 LPHVHNRND
+730 LPYVNNRND

-749 ELNSSHTGFSSTGKE
+749 ELNSSHIGFSSSGKE
-764 ETRYLNY
+764 ESTYLNY
-771 FTNETGIVFK
+771 ITNESGIIFK
-781 EDQPYI
+781 KDQPYI

-809 LIAVNGKNI
+809 LVSVNGKNI
-818 DTAENRETYFTS
+818 DPNENREAYFTS

-835 ELTLTLSRSGKNVTT
+835 ELILTFSRNGKNVTT

-857 TELKTLLYDDWI
+857 AELKGLLYDDWI
-869 FNNRQRVNKL
+869 FNNRQRVNQL

-894 DELDRFLLNM
+894 DELDRFLLDM
-904 VEQEN
+904 VEQEIQ
-909 RKDAIILDLRYNTG
+909 KDAVILDLRYNTG

-929 VLNFLSQRPYLQ
+929 VLNFLAQKPYLQ

-949 TTQPN
+949 TAQPN

-974 EITAAGF
+974 EMTAAGF

-990 GQDTYRWIIFTSGK
+990 GQETYRWIIFTSGK
-1004 SLVDGSFYR
+1004 SLVDGSYYR
-1013 LPSWGTYTLDGQNL
+1013 LPAWGTYTLDGQNL

-1039 NTFVDRQ
+1039 NTFLDRQ
-1046 KDNDP
+1046 QGNDP
-1051 QLERAVQEILKDIKK
+1051 QLERAIQEIMKDLKK

>member
-1 MKKLYISLLTAFTI
+1 MKKTIISLLTAFAI
-15 IQASAQDKSYFLS
+15 IQVAAQEKSYFLS
-28 SPSLSPDG
+28 TPSLSPDG

-46 IWKADSNGGNASR
+46 LWKADSNGGNASR

-65 EEINPRVSPDGKW
+65 EEINPRISPDGKW

-87 NYDVYVMPAEGGNIK
+87 NYDVYVMPAEGGTIK

-109 KDEIENWGWDSK
+109 KDEMESWGWDSK
-121 TIYFTSNRNNNFG
+121 TIYFTSSRNNNFG
-134 SFKTTVEGKTPQKLF
+134 SFKTTIEGKTPQKLF

-156 NGLAETPAG
+156 NGLVETPAG
-165 EFLFTNSSES
+165 EYLFTSSSES

-198 NGTFKQ
+198 NSAFKQ

-217 DKNGVIYFI
+217 DKNGTIYFI

-242 KKIPLTQFD
+242 KKTALTQFD
-251 TSIKKPFVSANGSKV
+251 TSIKKPFVAANGSKV
-266 IFEKDYQLYIYDVAT
+266 IFEKDYQLYVYDVVSKST
-281 KATKALNINLNTNKT
+281 KVLNTSLNTNKT
-296 LEKEQNFGVENNISY
+296 LEKEQNFSVENNISY

-317 GKKMAFISRGVLFVS
+317 GKKMAFVSRGVLFVS

-339 QQVSDGKERAM
+339 QQISDGKERVMDA
-350 EVKWLKDNRTLLFSQ
+350 KWLKDNRTLIFSQ
-365 TDKGYQNWF
+365 TYKGYQNWF
-374 SISADGKDP
+374 TISADGKGQ
-383 LKQLTHDSRNNRNI
+383 LKQLTQDLRNNRNI

-419 LKSFSSS
+419 LTNFNST
-426 TIVKDEIWAFQNST
+426 TIVKDEIWAFQNSK

-459 LDIFIYNIKKQQTIN
+459 LDIFVYNIKKGQTIN
-474 LTNTGVSEEDPFWSP
+474 LTNTGVSEEDPYWSP
-489 NGKYIYFAS
+489 NGKYIYFTS
-498 DRTNPSYPLGMQKSN
+498 DRTNPSYPLGLQKSN

-526 KSEKFDKLFTEEKKE
+526 KSEKFDSLFVEEKKE
-541 TKPSEKEKDNKDKK
+541 AKPDKA
-555 DKKDTENKEEKDKKD
+555 EKDKKD
-570 EKEKE
+570 SKDKKEDNKENKDKKEENKE
-575 PVIKELKINPEN
+575 PVIKELKVNPEN
-587 TLDRIE
+587 TLERIE

-601 QDDPSVFLDDK
+601 QDDPAVFAGDK

-620 NQDNGKKQLFKKVFS
+620 NQDNGKKQLFKKVFA

-651 YITKSDKNLFA
+651 NISKVDKNVFSII
-662 LVEGNIYKM
+662 EGNIYKM
-671 TLAALK
+671 ALETTK
-677 PEKVNIQYTFDK
+677 PEKINIQYTFNK

-701 AWTGVDENFY
+701 AWTGVEENFY
-711 DENFHGINWKAKKE
+711 DEKFHGINWKAKKE

-730 LPHVHNRND
+730 LPYVNNRND

-749 ELNSSHTGFSSTGKE
+749 ELNSSHIGFSSAGKE
-764 ETRYLNY
+764 ESTYLSY

-781 EDQPYI
+781 KDEPYT

-818 DTAENRETYFTS
+818 DSRENIETYFTT

-835 ELTLTLSRSGKNVTT
+835 ELILTLNRGGKNITT
-850 KVHPVSN
+850 KVHPISN
-857 TELKTLLYDDWI
+857 PELKGLLYDDWI
-869 FNNRQRVNKL
+869 YNNRQRVNKL

-894 DELDRFLLNM
+894 DELDRFLLDM

-909 RKDAIILDLRYNTG
+909 QKDAVILDLRYNTG

-949 TTQPN
+949 TAQPN

-965 INEGSLSDA
+965 INEASLSDA
-974 EITAAGF
+974 EMTAAGF

-1004 SLVDGSFYR
+1004 SLVDGSYYR
-1013 LPSWGTYTLDGQNL
+1013 LPAWGTYTLDGQNL

-1046 KDNDP
+1046 MDNDP
-1051 QLERAVQEILKDIKK
+1051 QLERAIQEIMKDLKK

>member
-1 MKKLYISLLTAFTI
+1 MKKTIISLLTAFSI
-15 IQASAQDKSYFLS
+15 IGISAQEKSYFLS

-36 KTAYFAYDGD
+36 RTAYFAYDGD

-65 EEINPRVSPDGKW
+65 EEINPRLSPDGKW

-87 NYDVYVMPAEGGNIK
+87 NYDVYVMPAGGGTIK

-109 KDEIENWGWDSK
+109 RDEMESWAWDSK
-121 TIYFTSNRNNNFG
+121 TIYFTSSRNNNFG
-134 SFKTTVEGKTPQKLF
+134 SFKTTIEGKTPQKLF

-156 NGLAETPAG
+156 NGLVETPAG
-165 EFLFTNSSES
+165 EYLFTSSSES
-175 ANQVHRKRYKG
+175 AHQVQRKRYKG
-186 ENNPDILGYNPK
+186 ENNPDILGYSPK
-198 NGTFKQ
+198 SNSFKQ

-217 DKNGVIYFI
+217 DKNGIIYFI
-226 SDENNNEYN
+226 SDENNGEYN
-235 LYKIENG
+235 LYKLENG
-242 KKIPLTQFD
+242 KKTALTQFD
-251 TSIKKPFVSANGSKV
+251 TSIKKPFVSADGSKV
-266 IFEKDYQLYIYDVAT
+266 IFEKDYQLYTYDVASKNT
-281 KATKALNINLNTNKT
+281 TPLNISLNTNKT
-296 LEKEQNFGVENNISY
+296 LDKEQNFNVENNISY

-332 DIEGKFT
+332 DIEGKFA

-350 EVKWLKDNRTLLFSQ
+350 EVKWLKDNRTLLYSQ
-365 TDKGYQNWF
+365 TYNGYQNWF
-374 SISADGKDP
+374 TIQADGKGQP
-383 LKQLTHDSRNNRNI
+383 KQLTEDLRNNRNI
-397 TLNSDLTK
+397 MLNGDLSK
-405 AVYLSGRDEVRLMD
+405 AVYLSGRDEVRLLD
-419 LKSFSSS
+419 LKSFKST
-426 TIVKDEIWAFQNST
+426 TIVKDEIWAFQNSR

-459 LDIFIYNIKKQQTIN
+459 LDIFIYNIKKGQTLN
-474 LTNTGVSEEDPFWSP
+474 LTNTGVSEEDPVWSP

-513 IYRMALDWFDEPY
+513 IYRMALDWFDEPF
-526 KSEKFDKLFTEEKKE
+526 KSEKFDNLFTEEKKE
-541 TKPSEKEKDNKDKK
+541 EKSSDKAKDKDKDKK
-555 DKKDTENKEEKDKKD
+555 DKKEEDKEKEKK
-570 EKEKE
+570 EEKE
-575 PVIKELKINPEN
+575 PVIKELKVNSED

-601 QDDPSVFLDDK
+601 QDDPAVFTDDK
-612 KEILFFNS
+612 KEILLFNS
-620 NQDNGKKQLFKKVFS
+620 NQDNGKRQLYKKVFT

-651 YITKSDKNLFA
+651 YLTKNEKNLFA
-662 LVEGNIYKM
+662 LIEGNIYK
-671 TLAALK
+671 TTVAALK
-677 PEKVNIQYTFDK
+677 PEKISIQYSFDK

-696 QMYDE
+696 QMYAE
-701 AWTGVDENFY
+701 AWTGVEENFY
-711 DENFHGINWKAKKE
+711 DEKFHGIDWKAKKE

-730 LPHVHNRND
+730 LPYVHNRND

-764 ETRYLNY
+764 EAMFLNY
-771 FTNETGIVFK
+771 FTNETGVIFK
-781 EDQPYI
+781 KDQPYT

-809 LIAVNGKNI
+809 LIAVNGKKI
-818 DTAENRETYFTS
+818 DPNENREAYFTS

-835 ELTLTLSRSGKNVTT
+835 ELVLTFNRDGKNITT
-850 KVHPVSN
+850 KVHPISN
-857 TELKTLLYDDWI
+857 GELKGLLYDDWI
-869 FNNRQRVNKL
+869 YNNHQRVDKL

-886 SYMKNMST
+886 SCMKNMST
-894 DELDRFLLNM
+894 DELDRFLLDM

-909 RKDAIILDLRYNTG
+909 RKDAVILDLRYNTG

-929 VLNFLSQRPYLQ
+929 VLNFLSQKPYLQ

-965 INEGSLSDA
+965 INEASLSDA
-974 EITAAGF
+974 EMTAAGF

-990 GQDTYRWIIFTSGK
+990 GQDTYRWIIFTSAK
-1004 SLVDGSFYR
+1004 SLVDGSSYR

-1039 NTFVDRQ
+1039 NTFMDRLQ
-1046 KDNDP
+1046 NNDP
-1051 QLERAVQEILKDIKK
+1051 QLERAVQEILKDLKK

>member
-1 MKKLYISLLTAFTI
+1 MKKTFISLLTAFAITQI
-15 IQASAQDKSYFLS
+15 SAQEKSYFLS

-46 IWKADSNGGNASR
+46 IWKVDSNGGNASR

-87 NYDVYVMPAEGGNIK
+87 NYDVYLMPAEGGTIK

-109 KDEIENWGWDSK
+109 RDEMENWGWDSK
-121 TIYFTSNRNNNFG
+121 TIYFTSNRNNNFS
-134 SFKTTVEGKTPQKLF
+134 SFKTTIEGKTEQKLF

-165 EFLFTNSSES
+165 EYLFTSSSES
-175 ANQVHRKRYKG
+175 AHQVHRKRYKG
-186 ENNPDILGYNPK
+186 ENNPDILGYNPGK
-198 NGTFKQ
+198 KSFKQ
-204 YTNYEGKDFNPSV
+204 YTNYQGKDFNPSV

-235 LYKIENG
+235 LYKIEG
-242 KKIPLTQFD
+242 DKKTALTQFD
-251 TSIKKPFVSANGSKV
+251 TSIKKPFVAANGSKV
-266 IFEKDYQLYIYDVAT
+266 IFEKDYQLYIYDAAT
-281 KATKALNINLNTNKT
+281 KNTKPLNTSLNTNKT
-296 LEKEQNFGVENNISY
+296 LEKEQSFSTENNISY

-317 GKKMAFISRGVLFVS
+317 GKKMAFVSRGVLFVS

-339 QQVSDGKERAM
+339 QQVSDGKERVM
-350 EVKWLKDNRTLLFSQ
+350 EVKWLKDNRTLVFSQ

-374 SISADGKDP
+374 SISADGKGQA
-383 LKQLTHDSRNNRNI
+383 KQLTNDLRNNRNI
-397 TLNSDLTK
+397 TLNSDLSK

-419 LKSFSSS
+419 LSNFNST
-426 TIVKDEIWAFQNST
+426 TIVKDEIWAFQNSK

-459 LDIFIYNIKKQQTIN
+459 LDIFVYHIKKGQTIN

-513 IYRMALDWFDEPY
+513 IYRMALDWFDGPY
-526 KSEKFDKLFTEEKKE
+526 KSEKFDSLFIEEKKE
-541 TKPSEKEKDNKDKK
+541 KK
-555 DKKDTENKEEKDKKD
+555 DDKASEIKDSKNKKDTKEEKPEKKE
-570 EKEKE
+570 EKK
-575 PVIKELKINPEN
+575 PVIKELKVNPEN

-601 QDDPSVFLDDK
+601 QDDPVVFADDK
-612 KEILFFNS
+612 KEILLFNS
-620 NQDNGKKQLFKKVFS
+620 NQDNGKRQLFKKVFT

-651 YITKSDKNLFA
+651 NITQIDKNLFA
-662 LVEGNIYKM
+662 LIEGNVYKT

-677 PEKVNIQYTFDK
+677 PEKINIQYTFNK

-696 QMYDE
+696 QMYSE
-701 AWTGVDENFY
+701 AWTGVEENFY
-711 DENFHGINWKAKKE
+711 DEKFHGIDWKAKKE

-730 LPHVHNRND
+730 LPYVNNRND

-749 ELNSSHTGFSSTGKE
+749 ELNSSHIGFSSSGKE
-764 ETRYLNY
+764 EATYLNY
-771 FTNETGIVFK
+771 FTNETGIIFK
-781 EDQPYI
+781 KDEPYT
-787 VESIVRKSPAFRS
+787 VESIVRKSPAFLS

-818 DTAENRETYFTS
+818 DSRENREAYFTT

-835 ELTLTLSRSGKNVTT
+835 ELVLMLNRGGKNITT
-850 KVHPVSN
+850 KVHPISN
-857 TELKTLLYDDWI
+857 TELKSLLYDDWI
-869 FNNRQRVNKL
+869 FNNRQRVNQL

-894 DELDRFLLNM
+894 DELDRFLLDM

-909 RKDAIILDLRYNTG
+909 RKDAVILDLRYNTG

-929 VLNFLSQRPYLQ
+929 VLNFLAQKPYLQ

-949 TTQPN
+949 TAQPN

-974 EITAAGF
+974 EMTAAGF

-990 GQDTYRWIIFTSGK
+990 GQDTYRWIIFTSAKG
-1004 SLVDGSFYR
+1004 LVDGSSYR

-1039 NTFVDRQ
+1039 NTFLDRQ
-1046 KDNDP
+1046 QDNDP
-1051 QLERAVQEILKDIKK
+1051 QLERAIQEIMKDLKK

>member
-1 MKKLYISLLTAFTI
+1 MKKTFISLFSAFALMQI
-15 IQASAQDKSYFLS
+15 SAQEKSYFLS
-28 SPSLSPDG
+28 TPSLSPDG

-46 IWKADSNGGNASR
+46 IWKVDSNGGNASR

-65 EEINPRVSPDGKW
+65 EEINPRLSPDGKW

-87 NYDVYVMPAEGGNIK
+87 NYDVYVMPADGGTIK

-109 KDEIENWGWDSK
+109 KDEMENWGWDSK

-134 SFKTTVEGKTPQKLF
+134 SFKTTIEGKTPQKLF

-165 EFLFTNSSES
+165 EYLFTSSSES

-186 ENNPDILGYNPK
+186 ENNPEILGYNPK
-198 NGTFKQ
+198 NNSFRQ
-204 YTNYEGKDFNPSV
+204 YTKYEGKDFNPSV

-242 KKIPLTQFD
+242 TKTALTQFD

-266 IFEKDYQLYIYDVAT
+266 IFEKDYQLYVYDVAGKST
-281 KATKALNINLNTNKT
+281 KLLNTSLNTNKT
-296 LEKEQNFGVENNISY
+296 LEKNQNFNVENNISY

-317 GKKMAFISRGVLFVS
+317 GKKMAFVSRGVLFVS
-332 DIEGKFT
+332 DIEGKFA
-339 QQVSDGKERAM
+339 QQVSDGKERVM
-350 EVKWLKDNRTLLFSQ
+350 EVKWLKDNRTLLYSQ

-374 SISADGKDP
+374 STSADGKGQP
-383 LKQLTHDSRNNRNI
+383 KQLTHDLRNNRNI
-397 TLNSDLTK
+397 TLNKDLSK

-419 LKSFSSS
+419 LSSFSST
-426 TIVKDEIWAFQNST
+426 TIVKDEIWAFQNSK

-459 LDIFIYNIKKQQTIN
+459 LDIFIHNIKKGQTIN
-474 LTNTGVSEEDPFWSP
+474 LTNTGVSEEDPYWSP

-498 DRTNPSYPLGMQKSN
+498 DRINPSYPLGMQKSN

-526 KSEKFDKLFTEEKKE
+526 KSERFDKLFIE
-541 TKPSEKEKDNKDKK
+541 
-555 DKKDTENKEEKDKKD
+555 EEKDKKIAD
-570 EKEKE
+570 TQKDSKEKKKKTEESTDKEEKKEEKE
-575 PVIKELKINPEN
+575 PAIKELKVNPEN
-587 TLDRIE
+587 TLERIE

-601 QDDPSVFLDDK
+601 QNDPVVFADDK

-620 NQDNGKKQLFKKVFS
+620 NQDNGKRQLFKKVFT

-651 YITKSDKNLFA
+651 YITKNNKNLFA
-662 LVEGNIYKM
+662 LIEGNIYKM
-671 TLAALK
+671 TLAAGK
-677 PEKVNIQYTFDK
+677 PEKVNIQYNFDK
-689 DLASEFT
+689 NLASEFT
-696 QMYDE
+696 QMYNE
-701 AWTGVDENFY
+701 AWTGVEENFY
-711 DENFHGINWKAKKE
+711 DENFHGVNWKAKKE

-730 LPHVHNRND
+730 LPYVNNRND

-749 ELNSSHTGFSSTGKE
+749 ELNSSHIGFSSSGKE
-764 ETRYLNY
+764 ESTYLNY
-771 FTNETGIVFK
+771 ITNESGIIFK
-781 EDQPYI
+781 KDQPYI

-809 LIAVNGKNI
+809 LVSVNGKNI
-818 DTAENRETYFTS
+818 DPNENREAYFTS

-835 ELTLTLSRSGKNVTT
+835 ELILTFSRNGKNVTT

-857 TELKTLLYDDWI
+857 TELKGLLYDDWI
-869 FNNRQRVNKL
+869 FNNRQRVNQL

-894 DELDRFLLNM
+894 DELDRFLLDM
-904 VEQEN
+904 VEQEIQ
-909 RKDAIILDLRYNTG
+909 KDAVILDLRYNTG

-929 VLNFLSQRPYLQ
+929 VLNFLSQKPYLQ

-949 TTQPN
+949 TAQPN

-974 EITAAGF
+974 EMTAAGF

-1004 SLVDGSFYR
+1004 GLVDGSYYR
-1013 LPSWGTYTLDGQNL
+1013 LPAWGTYTLDGQNL

-1039 NTFVDRQ
+1039 NTFLDRQ
-1046 KDNDP
+1046 QGNDP
-1051 QLERAVQEILKDIKK
+1051 QLERAVQEIMKDLKK

>member
-1 MKKLYISLLTAFTI
+1 MKKIFISLLAGFAI
-15 IQASAQDKSYFLS
+15 IQISAQEKSYFLS

-36 KTAYFAYDGD
+36 KTAYFSYDGD
-46 IWKADSNGGNASR
+46 IWKVDSNGGNASR

-65 EEINPRVSPDGKW
+65 EEVNPRISPDGKW

-87 NYDVYVMPAEGGNIK
+87 NYDVYVMPVEGGTIK
-102 QLTFHTG
+102 QLTFHTA
-109 KDEIENWGWDSK
+109 KDEMESWGWDSK
-121 TIYFTSNRNNNFG
+121 TLYFTSNRSNNFG
-134 SFKTTVEGKTPQKLF
+134 SFKTTIEGKTPQKLF

-156 NGLAETPAG
+156 SGIAETPTG
-165 EFLFTNSSES
+165 EYLFTSSSEA
-175 ANQVHRKRYKG
+175 ANQTHRKRYKG

-198 NGTFKQ
+198 SNSFRL
-204 YTNYEGKDFNPSV
+204 YTTYEGKDFNPSV
-217 DKNGVIYFI
+217 DKNGLIYFI

-242 KKIPLTQFD
+242 KKTPLTQFD

-281 KATKALNINLNTNKT
+281 KSTKVLNTSLNTNKT
-296 LEKEQNFGVENNISY
+296 LAKEQNFSVEDNISY

-317 GKKMAFISRGVLFVS
+317 GKKMTFVSRGVLFVS

-339 QQVSDGKERAM
+339 QQISDGKERVM
-350 EVKWLKDNRTLLFSQ
+350 EVKWLKDNRTLLFNQ

-374 SISADGKDP
+374 SIAADGKGQP
-383 LKQLTHDSRNNRNI
+383 KQLTHDLRNNRNI
-397 TLNSDLTK
+397 TLNSDLSK
-405 AVYLSGRDEVRLMD
+405 AVYLSGRDEVRMMD
-419 LKSFSSS
+419 LKSFSS
-426 TIVKDEIWAFQNST
+426 TMIVKDEIWAFQNSR

-459 LDIFIYNIKKQQTIN
+459 LDIFIYNIKKSQTIN

-489 NGKYIYFAS
+489 NGKYIYFSS

-526 KSEKFDKLFTEEKKE
+526 KSEKFDKLFIEEKKE
-541 TKPSEKEKDNKDKK
+541 TKSTETKDSTGKKEEDKEK
-555 DKKDTENKEEKDKKD
+555 KE

-575 PVIKELKINPEN
+575 PIIKELKINPEN
-587 TLDRIE
+587 TLERIE
-593 LVTDRYGY
+593 LVTDRYGN
-601 QDDPSVFLDDK
+601 QSDPTVFSDDK
-612 KEILFFNS
+612 KEILLFNS
-620 NQDNGKKQLFKKVFS
+620 NQDNGKKQLFKKVFT
-635 DFEPAKSEKVF
+635 DFEPAKSEKAF

-651 YITKSDKNLFA
+651 YITKVEKNLFA
-662 LVEGNIYKM
+662 LIEGNIYKT

-677 PEKVNIQYTFDK
+677 PEKINIQYAFDK

-701 AWTGVDENFY
+701 AWTGVEENFY

-730 LPHVHNRND
+730 LPYVNNRND

-764 ETRYLNY
+764 EARYLNY
-771 FTNETGIVFK
+771 FTNETGIEFK
-781 EDQPYI
+781 IDQPYV
-787 VESIVRKSPAFRS
+787 VENIVRKSPAFRS
-800 GVDIKPGDQ
+800 GVDVKPGDQ
-809 LIAVNGKNI
+809 LISVNGKNI
-818 DTAENRETYFTS
+818 DSHENRETYFTS

-835 ELTLTLSRSGKNVTT
+835 ELILTFNRGGKNVTT
-850 KVHPVSN
+850 KVHPISN
-857 TELKTLLYDDWI
+857 IELKGLLYDDWI

-879 SNNRIAY
+879 SNDRIAY

-894 DELDRFLLNM
+894 DELDRFLLDM
-904 VEQEN
+904 VEQESG
-909 RKDAIILDLRYNTG
+909 KDAVILDLRYNTG

-929 VLNFLSQRPYLQ
+929 VLNFLAQKPYLQ

-954 FAPSGKPIVLL
+954 FAPAAKPIVLL

-974 EITAAGF
+974 EMTAAGF

-1004 SLVDGSFYR
+1004 GLVDGSYYR
-1013 LPSWGTYTLDGQNL
+1013 LPAWGTYTLDGQNL

-1039 NTFVDRQ
+1039 NTFLDRQ
-1046 KDNDP
+1046 QNNDP
-1051 QLERAVQEILKDIKK
+1051 QLERAVQEILKDLKK